1 MVMEVDKMKKRI
13 GYKAILC
20 IGIILCMTATLVMTS
35 ASNASAEVATKPAFE
50 VKINSVSPEFPKV
63 GEDITVSG
71 EIIPKPFEAEVP
83 AKEIVLVLDVSG
95 SMAEETD
102 MECTNK
108 RLDRY
113 CTSHHSSNPNH
124 KREGVNWQH
133 NWVDNYC
140 VEHNKVGKHN
150 TTKISELK
158 KAAKNFVDKM
168 KDVPNLKIGI
178 VAYSS
183 NASIKEVEDEIL
195 IDANKVNELKTVI
208 DNLKAD
214 GGTNTGEGLRKATY
228 LLSTSK
234 DKDANKTVVLM
245 SDGVPTFYSYYTYFS
260 NDRRYWDFYEK
271 INDWVPNVGGK
282 GYELDD
288 DAVEY
293 ANIIGERIKE
303 STNNVFSIGYGLG
316 KKNSEGNKTL
326 KQIHESMG
334 GKEGNFFASDNGA
347 IDSVFQNIATEILAS
362 YAISNIEMNMVLK
375 DDFSLNIGGNKV
387 DIDNVLYKTD
397 GKVKDGKVTYTAE
410 PVPFE
415 FVIKS
420 KVTGQHELFTGS
432 TVSFPWKDNE
442 IITAPVPSIS
452 VNIDKNELPNIKAN
466 LTSPSEV
473 DAYPGDE
480 IKVTYDIKPENFVF
494 KDSENDSTS
503 NKKEIVFLLDTSKNG
518 GANYID
524 DSKHLWSGLLNDYN
538 KKDSMAKFGLVT
550 YSDKAE
556 IESELT
562 DAKEIKNE
570 LKDVTSSSSTER
582 NIGNALEMADSIL
595 TNGNKWAT
603 KYIIVLAAGD
613 VSYDI
618 NKVNAVKNKGYN
630 IISLKLGTSGSD
642 DINNPKS
649 LKWIHNKLWGSEEDY
664 FNAVRENGGAVNIK
678 VKEIALRLL
687 VKRYKSYI
695 FDDVKLNFN
704 IGDEFDVVSGLK
716 SVGSGSSYNYE
727 LEIPE
732 VRYTYDVENKIYKA
746 SGSQVSFIIKPM
758 EHGELKF
765 KDSNTITYTNLI
777 GEMAKFN
784 IETPTI
790 IVRGQADILHG
801 IYNGYDSKTEK
812 YNIDTIERTLAKEAT
827 VTFGATFETYSSKA
841 NIGLKVPSN
850 AKIQDIPKVYKI
862 DEEGNLQLLGDMV
875 MNSTDSLYS
884 YTLGGNVVKDDNII
898 VLYAITLPK
907 DEGSYENIISV
918 DGVEAPA
925 KFNVGKEALPDLF

>member
-1 MVMEVDKMKKRI
+1 MEVDKMKKRI

-20 IGIILCMTATLVMTS
+20 IGLILCMTATLVMTS

-71 EIIPKPFEAEVP
+71 KIIPKDFEAEVP

-95 SMAEETD
+95 SMAD
-102 MECTNK
+102 NVYVNGK
-108 RLDRY
+108 
-113 CTSHHSSNPNH
+113 SS
-124 KREGVNWQH
+124 
-133 NWVDNYC
+133 
-140 VEHNKVGKHN
+140 
-150 TTKISELK
+150 TKIAELK

-183 NASIKEVEDEIL
+183 NASIKKVDKEIL

-214 GGTNTGEGLRKATY
+214 GGTNTGEGLRKAAY

-234 DKDANKTVVLM
+234 EKNANKTVVLM
-245 SDGVPTFYSYYTYFS
+245 SDGVPTFYSYYYSYYYKYFYKNIDDS
-260 NDRRYWDFYEK
+260 NPKFD
-271 INDWVPNVGGK
+271 GK
-282 GYELDD
+282 GNELDD

-316 KKNSEGNKTL
+316 NKNSEANKTL

-347 IDSVFQNIATEILAS
+347 IDNVFQNIATEILAS
-362 YAISNIEMNMVLK
+362 YAISNVKMDMNLK
-375 DDFSLNIGGNKV
+375 SGFSLKVGGNKV

-397 GKVKDGKVTYTAE
+397 GKVKDGKVTYTAD

-420 KVTGQHELFTGS
+420 GVTGHHELFAGS

-452 VNIDKNELPNIKAN
+452 VNIDKNELPNIKAK

-473 DAYPGDE
+473 EAYPGEE

-494 KDSENDSTS
+494 QDSENESTS
-503 NKKEIVFLLDTSKNG
+503 NEKEIVFLLDTSKNG
-518 GANYID
+518 GDNYLD
-524 DSKHLWSGLLNDYN
+524 DSKHLWSGLLNNYN

-550 YSDKAE
+550 YSNTAE

-562 DAKEIKNE
+562 DAKDIKNE
-570 LKDVTSSSSTER
+570 LKNVTSSSSTER

-603 KYIIVLAAGD
+603 KYIIILAAGD

-618 NKVNAVKNKGYN
+618 NKINAVKNKGYS

-642 DINNPKS
+642 DINNTKS
-649 LKWIHNKLWGSEEDY
+649 LKWIHNELWGIEDDY
-664 FNAVRENGGAVNIK
+664 FNAVRENGGALNNK
-678 VKEIALRLL
+678 VKEIALRLST
-687 VKRYKSYI
+687 KRYKSYV
-695 FDDVKLNFN
+695 FGDVKLNFN

-716 SVGSGSSYNYE
+716 SVESSSSYNYA

-732 VRYTYDVENKIYKA
+732 IRYTYDVVNKIYKA
-746 SGSQVSFIIKPM
+746 SGSQVSFIIKTM

-790 IVRGQADILHG
+790 IVRGQTDILHG

-812 YNIDTIERTLAKEAT
+812 YNIDTEERTLAKEAT

-850 AKIQDIPKVYKI
+850 AKIQDTPKVYKV

-898 VLYAITLPK
+898 VLYTITLPK
-907 DEGSYENIISV
+907 DEGAYENIISV

>member
-1 MVMEVDKMKKRI
+1 MEVDKMKKRI

-20 IGIILCMTATLVMTS
+20 IGLILCMTATLVMTS
-35 ASNASAEVATKPAFE
+35 ASNASAEVAIKPAFE

-71 EIIPKPFEAEVP
+71 KIIPKDFEAEVP

-95 SMAEETD
+95 SMAD
-102 MECTNK
+102 NVYVNGK
-108 RLDRY
+108 
-113 CTSHHSSNPNH
+113 SS
-124 KREGVNWQH
+124 
-133 NWVDNYC
+133 
-140 VEHNKVGKHN
+140 
-150 TTKISELK
+150 TKIAELK

-183 NASIKEVEDEIL
+183 NASIKKVDKEIL

-214 GGTNTGEGLRKATY
+214 GGTNTGEGLRKAAY

-234 DKDANKTVVLM
+234 EKNANKTVVLM
-245 SDGVPTFYSYYTYFS
+245 SDGVPTFYSYYYSYYYKYFYKNIDDS
-260 NDRRYWDFYEK
+260 NPKFD
-271 INDWVPNVGGK
+271 GK
-282 GYELDD
+282 GNELDD

-316 KKNSEGNKTL
+316 NRNSEANKTL

-362 YAISNIEMNMVLK
+362 YAISNVKMDMNLK
-375 DDFSLNIGGNKV
+375 SGFSLKVGGNKV

-397 GKVKDGKVTYTAE
+397 GKVKDGKVTYTAD

-420 KVTGQHELFTGS
+420 GVTGQHELFAGS

-452 VNIDKNELPNIKAN
+452 VNIDKNELPNIKAK

-473 DAYPGDE
+473 EAYPGEE

-494 KDSENDSTS
+494 QDSENESTS
-503 NKKEIVFLLDTSKNG
+503 NEKEIVFLLDTSKNG
-518 GANYID
+518 GANYLD

-550 YSDKAE
+550 YSNTAE

-562 DAKEIKNE
+562 DAKDIKNE
-570 LKDVTSSSSTER
+570 LENVTSSSSTER

-603 KYIIVLAAGD
+603 KYIIILAAGD

-618 NKVNAVKNKGYN
+618 NKINAVKNKGYS

-642 DINNPKS
+642 DINNTKS
-649 LKWIHNKLWGSEEDY
+649 LKWIHNELWGIEDDY
-664 FNAVRENGGAVNIK
+664 FNAVRENGGALNNK
-678 VKEIALRLL
+678 VKEIALRLST
-687 VKRYKSYI
+687 KRYKSYV
-695 FDDVKLNFN
+695 FGDVKLNFN

-716 SVGSGSSYNYE
+716 SVESSSSYNYA

-732 VRYTYDVENKIYKA
+732 IRYTYDVVNKIYKA
-746 SGSQVSFIIKPM
+746 SGSQVSFIIKTM
-758 EHGELKF
+758 EHGKLKF

-790 IVRGQADILHG
+790 IVRGQTDILHG

-850 AKIQDIPKVYKI
+850 AKIQDTPKVYKV

-898 VLYAITLPK
+898 VLYTITLPK
-907 DEGSYENIISV
+907 DEGAYENIISV

>member
-1 MVMEVDKMKKRI
+1 MEVDKMKKRI

-20 IGIILCMTATLVMTS
+20 IGLILCMTATLVMTS

-102 MECTNK
+102 VKCTNK

-124 KREGVNWQH
+124 KRERVNWQH
-133 NWVDNYC
+133 NWVDDYC

-150 TTKISELK
+150 TTRISELK

-195 IDANKVNELKTVI
+195 IDANKVNDLKEVI
-208 DNLKAD
+208 NNLKAD

-234 DKDANKTVVLM
+234 GKNANKTVVLM
-245 SDGVPTFYSYYTYFS
+245 SDGVPTFYSYYYS
-260 NDRRYWDFYEK
+260 YYYKYFYEEIDDSNPK
-271 INDWVPNVGGK
+271 FDGK
-282 GYELDD
+282 GNELDD

-316 KKNSEGNKTL
+316 NEKSEPNKTL
-326 KQIHESMG
+326 KKIHESMG
-334 GKEGNFFASDNGA
+334 GTESNFFASDNGA
-347 IDSVFQNIATEILAS
+347 IDSVFQNIATEILAT
-362 YAISNIEMNMVLK
+362 YAINNVKMDMNLK
-375 DDFSLNIGGNKV
+375 SGFSLKVGGNKV

-397 GKVKDGKVTYTAE
+397 GKVKDGKVTYIAD
-410 PVPFE
+410 PVTFK

-452 VNIDKNELPNIKAN
+452 VNIDKNELPNIKAK

-494 KDSENDSTS
+494 KDSENDSTLS
-503 NKKEIVFLLDTSKNG
+503 EKEIVFLLDTSKNG
-518 GANYID
+518 GDNYLK

-556 IESELT
+556 IELGLT
-562 DAKEIKNE
+562 DAKDIKNE
-570 LKDVTSSSSTER
+570 LKDVTPSFSTER
-582 NIGNALEMADSIL
+582 NIGNALEKADSIL
-595 TNGNKWAT
+595 TNGNKRAT
-603 KYIIVLAAGD
+603 KYIIILAAGD

-618 NKVNAVKNKGYN
+618 NKINAVKNKGYN

-642 DINNPKS
+642 DINNTKS
-649 LKWIHNKLWGSEEDY
+649 LKWLHNELWGSEDDY
-664 FNAVRENGGAVNIK
+664 FNAVRENGGAVNNK
-678 VKEIALRLL
+678 VKEIALRLST
-687 VKRYKSYI
+687 KRYKSYI

-765 KDSNTITYTNLI
+765 KESNTITYTNLI

-790 IVRGQADILHG
+790 IVRGQTDILHG

-841 NIGLKVPSN
+841 NIGLNVPSN

-884 YTLGGNVVKDDNII
+884 YTLGGNVVKDDSII
-898 VLYAITLPK
+898 VLYTITLPK

>member
-1 MVMEVDKMKKRI
+1 MEVDKMKKRI

-20 IGIILCMTATLVMTS
+20 IGLILCMTATLVMTS

-71 EIIPKPFEAEVP
+71 KIIPKDFEAEVP

-95 SMAEETD
+95 SMAD
-102 MECTNK
+102 NVYVNGK
-108 RLDRY
+108 
-113 CTSHHSSNPNH
+113 SS
-124 KREGVNWQH
+124 
-133 NWVDNYC
+133 
-140 VEHNKVGKHN
+140 
-150 TTKISELK
+150 TKIAELK

-183 NASIKEVEDEIL
+183 NASIKKVDKEIL

-214 GGTNTGEGLRKATY
+214 GGTNTGEGLRKAAY

-234 DKDANKTVVLM
+234 EKNANKTVVLM
-245 SDGVPTFYSYYTYFS
+245 SDGVPTFYSYYYSYYYKYFYKNIDDS
-260 NDRRYWDFYEK
+260 NPKFD
-271 INDWVPNVGGK
+271 GK
-282 GYELDD
+282 GNELDD

-316 KKNSEGNKTL
+316 NRNSEANKTL

-362 YAISNIEMNMVLK
+362 YAISNVKMDMNLK
-375 DDFSLNIGGNKV
+375 SGFSLKVGGNKV

-397 GKVKDGKVTYTAE
+397 GKVKDGKVTYTAD

-420 KVTGQHELFTGS
+420 GVTGQHELFAGS

-452 VNIDKNELPNIKAN
+452 VNIDKNELPNIKAK

-473 DAYPGDE
+473 EAYPGEE

-494 KDSENDSTS
+494 QDSENESTS
-503 NKKEIVFLLDTSKNG
+503 NEKEIVFLLDTSKNG
-518 GANYID
+518 GANYLD

-550 YSDKAE
+550 YSNTAE

-562 DAKEIKNE
+562 DAKDIKNE
-570 LKDVTSSSSTER
+570 LNNVTSSSSTER

-603 KYIIVLAAGD
+603 KYIIILAAGH

-618 NKVNAVKNKGYN
+618 NKINAVKNKGYS

-642 DINNPKS
+642 DINNTKS
-649 LKWIHNKLWGSEEDY
+649 LKWIHNELWGSEDDY
-664 FNAVRENGGAVNIK
+664 FNAIRENGGAVNNK
-678 VKEIALRLL
+678 VKEIALRLSA
-687 VKRYKSYI
+687 KRYKSYI
-695 FDDVKLNFN
+695 FNDVKLNFN

-716 SVGSGSSYNYE
+716 SVESSSSYNYE
-727 LEIPE
+727 LEIPD
-732 VRYTYDVENKIYKA
+732 VRYTYDVVNKIYKA

-758 EHGELKF
+758 EHGKLKF

-790 IVRGQADILHG
+790 IVRGQTDILHG
-801 IYNGYDSKTEK
+801 ICNGYDSKTDK

-841 NIGLKVPSN
+841 NIGLNVPSN
-850 AKIQDIPKVYKI
+850 AKIQDTPKVYKI

-884 YTLGGNVVKDDNII
+884 YTLGGNVGKDDSII
-898 VLYAITLPK
+898 VLYTITLPK
-907 DEGSYENIISV
+907 DEGAYKNRISV

>member
-1 MVMEVDKMKKRI
+1 MEVDKMKKRI

-20 IGIILCMTATLVMTS
+20 IGLILCMTATLVMTS

-71 EIIPKPFEAEVP
+71 KIIPKDFEAEVP

-95 SMAEETD
+95 SMAD
-102 MECTNK
+102 NVYVNGK
-108 RLDRY
+108 
-113 CTSHHSSNPNH
+113 SS
-124 KREGVNWQH
+124 
-133 NWVDNYC
+133 
-140 VEHNKVGKHN
+140 
-150 TTKISELK
+150 TKIAELK

-183 NASIKEVEDEIL
+183 NASIKKVDKEIL

-214 GGTNTGEGLRKATY
+214 GGTNTGEGLRKAAY

-234 DKDANKTVVLM
+234 EKNANKTVVLM
-245 SDGVPTFYSYYTYFS
+245 SDGVPTFYSYYYSYYYKYFYKNIDDS
-260 NDRRYWDFYEK
+260 NPKFD
-271 INDWVPNVGGK
+271 GK
-282 GYELDD
+282 GNEFDD

-316 KKNSEGNKTL
+316 NKNSEANKTL

-347 IDSVFQNIATEILAS
+347 IDNVFQNIATEILAS
-362 YAISNIEMNMVLK
+362 YAISNVKMDMNLK
-375 DDFSLNIGGNKV
+375 SGFSLKVGGNKV

-397 GKVKDGKVTYTAE
+397 GKVKDGKVTYTAD

-420 KVTGQHELFTGS
+420 GVTGQHELFAGS

-452 VNIDKNELPNIKAN
+452 VNIDKNELPNIKAK

-473 DAYPGDE
+473 EAYPGEE

-494 KDSENDSTS
+494 QDSENESTS
-503 NKKEIVFLLDTSKNG
+503 NEKEIVFLLDTSKNG
-518 GANYID
+518 GDNYLD

-550 YSDKAE
+550 YSNTAE

-562 DAKEIKNE
+562 DAKDIKNE
-570 LKDVTSSSSTER
+570 LKNVTSSSSTER

-603 KYIIVLAAGD
+603 KYIIILAAGD

-618 NKVNAVKNKGYN
+618 NKINAVKNKGYS

-642 DINNPKS
+642 EINNTKS
-649 LKWIHNKLWGSEEDY
+649 LKWIHNELWGIEDDY
-664 FNAVRENGGAVNIK
+664 FNAVRENGGALNNK
-678 VKEIALRLL
+678 VKEIALRLST
-687 VKRYKSYI
+687 KRYKSYV
-695 FDDVKLNFN
+695 FGDVKLNFN

-716 SVGSGSSYNYE
+716 SVESSSSYNYA

-732 VRYTYDVENKIYKA
+732 IRYTYDVVNKIYKA
-746 SGSQVSFIIKPM
+746 SGSQVSFIIKTM

-790 IVRGQADILHG
+790 IVRGQTDILHG

-812 YNIDTIERTLAKEAT
+812 YNIDTEERTLAKEAT

-850 AKIQDIPKVYKI
+850 AKIQDTPKVYKV
-862 DEEGNLQLLGDMV
+862 DEEGNLKLLGDMI

-884 YTLGGNVVKDDNII
+884 YTLGGNVGKDDSII
-898 VLYAITLPK
+898 VLYTITLPK
-907 DEGSYENIISV
+907 DEGAYENIISV

>member
-1 MVMEVDKMKKRI
+1 MEVDKMKKRI

-20 IGIILCMTATLVMTS
+20 IGLILCMTATLVMTS

-71 EIIPKPFEAEVP
+71 KIIPKDFEAEVP

-95 SMAEETD
+95 SMAD
-102 MECTNK
+102 NVYVNGK
-108 RLDRY
+108 
-113 CTSHHSSNPNH
+113 SS
-124 KREGVNWQH
+124 
-133 NWVDNYC
+133 
-140 VEHNKVGKHN
+140 
-150 TTKISELK
+150 TKIAELK

-183 NASIKEVEDEIL
+183 NASIKKVDKEIL

-214 GGTNTGEGLRKATY
+214 GGTNTGEGLRKAAY

-234 DKDANKTVVLM
+234 EKNANKTVVLM
-245 SDGVPTFYSYYTYFS
+245 SDGVPTFYSYYYSYYYKYFYKNIDDS
-260 NDRRYWDFYEK
+260 NPKFD
-271 INDWVPNVGGK
+271 GK
-282 GYELDD
+282 GNELDD

-316 KKNSEGNKTL
+316 NKNSEANKTL

-347 IDSVFQNIATEILAS
+347 IDNVFQNIATEILAS
-362 YAISNIEMNMVLK
+362 YAISNVKMDMNLK
-375 DDFSLNIGGNKV
+375 SGFSLKVGGNKV

-397 GKVKDGKVTYTAE
+397 GKVKDGKVTYTAD

-420 KVTGQHELFTGS
+420 GVTGQHELFAGS

-452 VNIDKNELPNIKAN
+452 VNIDKNELPNIKAK

-473 DAYPGDE
+473 EAYPGEE

-494 KDSENDSTS
+494 QDSENESTS
-503 NKKEIVFLLDTSKNG
+503 NEKEIVFLLDTSKNG
-518 GANYID
+518 GDNYLD

-550 YSDKAE
+550 YSNTAE

-562 DAKEIKNE
+562 DAKDIKNE
-570 LKDVTSSSSTER
+570 LKNVTSSSSTER

-603 KYIIVLAAGD
+603 KYIIILAAGD

-618 NKVNAVKNKGYN
+618 NKINAVKNKGYS

-642 DINNPKS
+642 DINNTKS
-649 LKWIHNKLWGSEEDY
+649 LKWIHNELWGIEDDY
-664 FNAVRENGGAVNIK
+664 FNAVRENGGALNNK
-678 VKEIALRLL
+678 VKEIALRLST
-687 VKRYKSYI
+687 KRYKSYV
-695 FDDVKLNFN
+695 FGDVKLNFN

-716 SVGSGSSYNYE
+716 SVESSSSYNYA

-732 VRYTYDVENKIYKA
+732 IRYTYDVVNKIYKA
-746 SGSQVSFIIKPM
+746 SGSQVSFIIKTM

-790 IVRGQADILHG
+790 IVRGQTDILHG

-812 YNIDTIERTLAKEAT
+812 YNIDTEERTLAKEAT

-850 AKIQDIPKVYKI
+850 AKIQDTPKVYKV

-884 YTLGGNVVKDDNII
+884 YTLGGNVGKDDSII
-898 VLYAITLPK
+898 VLYTITLPK
-907 DEGSYENIISV
+907 DEGAYENIISV

>member
-1 MVMEVDKMKKRI
+1 MEVDKMKKRI

-20 IGIILCMTATLVMTS
+20 IGLILCMTATLVMTS

-71 EIIPKPFEAEVP
+71 KIIPKDFEAEVP

-95 SMAEETD
+95 SMAD
-102 MECTNK
+102 NVYVNGK
-108 RLDRY
+108 
-113 CTSHHSSNPNH
+113 SS
-124 KREGVNWQH
+124 
-133 NWVDNYC
+133 
-140 VEHNKVGKHN
+140 
-150 TTKISELK
+150 TKIAELK

-183 NASIKEVEDEIL
+183 NASIKKVDKEIL

-214 GGTNTGEGLRKATY
+214 GGTNTGEGLRKAAY

-234 DKDANKTVVLM
+234 EKNANKTVVLM
-245 SDGVPTFYSYYTYFS
+245 SDGVPTFYSYYYSYYYKYFYKNIDDS
-260 NDRRYWDFYEK
+260 NPKFD
-271 INDWVPNVGGK
+271 GK
-282 GYELDD
+282 GNELDD

-293 ANIIGERIKE
+293 ENIIGARIKE

-316 KKNSEGNKTL
+316 NKNSEANKTL

-347 IDSVFQNIATEILAS
+347 IDNVFQNIATEILAS
-362 YAISNIEMNMVLK
+362 YAISNVKMDMNLK
-375 DDFSLNIGGNKV
+375 SGFSLKVGGNKV

-397 GKVKDGKVTYTAE
+397 GKVKDGKVTYTAD

-420 KVTGQHELFTGS
+420 GVTGQHELFAGS

-452 VNIDKNELPNIKAN
+452 VNIDKNELPNIKAK

-473 DAYPGDE
+473 EAYPGEE

-494 KDSENDSTS
+494 QDSENESTS
-503 NKKEIVFLLDTSKNG
+503 NEKEIVFLLDTSKNG
-518 GANYID
+518 GDNYLD

-550 YSDKAE
+550 YSNTAE

-562 DAKEIKNE
+562 DAKDIKNE
-570 LKDVTSSSSTER
+570 LKNVTSSSSTER

-595 TNGNKWAT
+595 ANGNKWAT
-603 KYIIVLAAGD
+603 KYIIILAAGD

-618 NKVNAVKNKGYN
+618 NKINAVKNKGYS

-642 DINNPKS
+642 DINNTKS
-649 LKWIHNKLWGSEEDY
+649 LKWIHNELWGIEDDY
-664 FNAVRENGGAVNIK
+664 FNAVRENGGALNNK
-678 VKEIALRLL
+678 VKEIALRLST
-687 VKRYKSYI
+687 KRYKSYV
-695 FDDVKLNFN
+695 FGDVKLNFN

-716 SVGSGSSYNYE
+716 SVESSSSYNYA

-732 VRYTYDVENKIYKA
+732 IRYTYDVVNKIYKA
-746 SGSQVSFIIKPM
+746 SGSQVSFIIKTM

-790 IVRGQADILHG
+790 IVRGQTDILHG

-812 YNIDTIERTLAKEAT
+812 YNIDTEERTLAKEAT

-850 AKIQDIPKVYKI
+850 AKIQDTPKVYKV
-862 DEEGNLQLLGDMV
+862 DEEGNLKLLGDMV

-884 YTLGGNVVKDDNII
+884 YTLGGNVGKDDSII
-898 VLYAITLPK
+898 VLYTITLPK
-907 DEGSYENIISV
+907 DEGAYENIISV

>member
-1 MVMEVDKMKKRI
+1 MEVDKMKKRI

-20 IGIILCMTATLVMTS
+20 IGLILCMTATLVMTS

-71 EIIPKPFEAEVP
+71 KIIPKDFEAEVP

-95 SMAEETD
+95 SMAD
-102 MECTNK
+102 NVYVNGK
-108 RLDRY
+108 
-113 CTSHHSSNPNH
+113 SS
-124 KREGVNWQH
+124 
-133 NWVDNYC
+133 
-140 VEHNKVGKHN
+140 
-150 TTKISELK
+150 TKIAELK

-183 NASIKEVEDEIL
+183 NASIKEVDDEIL
-195 IDANKVNELKTVI
+195 IDASKVNDLEEVI
-208 DNLKAD
+208 DNLRAY

-234 DKDANKTVVLM
+234 EKNANKTVVLM
-245 SDGVPTFYSYYTYFS
+245 SDGVPTFYSYYYSYYYKYFYKNIDDS
-260 NDRRYWDFYEK
+260 NPKFD
-271 INDWVPNVGGK
+271 GK
-282 GYELDD
+282 GNELDD
-288 DAVEY
+288 DAVKY

-316 KKNSEGNKTL
+316 NEKSEPNKTL
-326 KQIHESMG
+326 KKIHESMG
-334 GKEGNFFASDNGA
+334 GTESNFFASDNGA
-347 IDSVFQNIATEILAS
+347 IDSVFQNIATEILAT
-362 YAISNIEMNMVLK
+362 YAINNVKMDINLK
-375 DDFSLNIGGNKV
+375 SGFSLKVGGNKV

-397 GKVKDGKVTYTAE
+397 GKVKDGKVTYTAD

-420 KVTGQHELFTGS
+420 GVTGQHELFAGS

-452 VNIDKNELPNIKAN
+452 VNIDKNELPNIKAK

-473 DAYPGDE
+473 EAYPGDE

-494 KDSENDSTS
+494 KDSENDSTLS
-503 NKKEIVFLLDTSKNG
+503 EKEIVFLLDTSKNG
-518 GANYID
+518 EANYLD

-550 YSDKAE
+550 YSNTAD
-556 IESELT
+556 IELGLT
-562 DAKEIKNE
+562 DAKDIKNE
-570 LKDVTSSSSTER
+570 LKNVTSSTSSER
-582 NIGNALEMADSIL
+582 NIGNALDMADSIL
-595 TNGNKWAT
+595 VNGNKWAT
-603 KYIIVLAAGD
+603 KYIIILAGGD

-618 NKVNAVKNKGYN
+618 NKINAVKNKGYN
-630 IISLKLGTSGSD
+630 IVSLKLGTSGSD
-642 DINNPKS
+642 DINNTKS
-649 LKWIHNKLWGSEEDY
+649 LKWLHNELWGSEEDY
-664 FNAVRENGGAVNIK
+664 FNAVRENGGALNNK
-678 VKEIALRLL
+678 VKEIALRLSA
-687 VKRYKSYI
+687 KRYKSYV

-704 IGDEFDVVSGLK
+704 IDDEFDVVSGLK
-716 SVGSGSSYNYE
+716 SVESSSSYNYE

-732 VRYTYDVENKIYKA
+732 IRYTYDVVNKIYKA

-790 IVRGQADILHG
+790 IVRGQTDILHG

-841 NIGLKVPSN
+841 NIGLNVPSN
-850 AKIQDIPKVYKI
+850 AKIQDTPKVYKV
-862 DEEGNLQLLGDMV
+862 DEEGNLKLLGDMV

-898 VLYAITLPK
+898 VLYTITLPK
-907 DEGSYENIISV
+907 DEGVYENIISV

>member
-1 MVMEVDKMKKRI
+1 MEVDKMKKRI

-20 IGIILCMTATLVMTS
+20 IGLILCMTATLVMTS

-71 EIIPKPFEAEVP
+71 KIIPKDFEAEVP

-95 SMAEETD
+95 SMAD
-102 MECTNK
+102 NVYVNGK
-108 RLDRY
+108 
-113 CTSHHSSNPNH
+113 SS
-124 KREGVNWQH
+124 
-133 NWVDNYC
+133 
-140 VEHNKVGKHN
+140 
-150 TTKISELK
+150 TKIAELK

-183 NASIKEVEDEIL
+183 NASIKKVDKEIL

-214 GGTNTGEGLRKATY
+214 GGTNTGEGLRKAAY

-234 DKDANKTVVLM
+234 EKNANKTVVLM
-245 SDGVPTFYSYYTYFS
+245 SDGVPTFYSYYYSYYYKYFYKNIDDS
-260 NDRRYWDFYEK
+260 NPKFD
-271 INDWVPNVGGK
+271 GK
-282 GYELDD
+282 GNELDD

-316 KKNSEGNKTL
+316 NKNSEANKTL

-347 IDSVFQNIATEILAS
+347 IDNVFQNIATEILAS
-362 YAISNIEMNMVLK
+362 YAISNVKMDMNLK
-375 DDFSLNIGGNKV
+375 SGFSLKVGGNKV

-397 GKVKDGKVTYTAE
+397 GKVKDGKVTYTAD

-420 KVTGQHELFTGS
+420 GVTGQHELFAGS

-452 VNIDKNELPNIKAN
+452 VNIDKNELPNIKAK

-473 DAYPGDE
+473 EAYPGEE

-494 KDSENDSTS
+494 QDSENESTS
-503 NKKEIVFLLDTSKNG
+503 NEKEIVFLLDTSKNG
-518 GANYID
+518 GDNYLD

-550 YSDKAE
+550 YSNTAE

-562 DAKEIKNE
+562 DAKDIKNE
-570 LKDVTSSSSTER
+570 LKNVTSSSSTER

-603 KYIIVLAAGD
+603 KYIIILAAGD

-618 NKVNAVKNKGYN
+618 NKINAVKNKGYS

-642 DINNPKS
+642 DINNTKS
-649 LKWIHNKLWGSEEDY
+649 LKWIHNELWGIEDDY
-664 FNAVRENGGAVNIK
+664 FNAVRENGGALNNK
-678 VKEIALRLL
+678 VKEIALRLST
-687 VKRYKSYI
+687 KRYKSYV
-695 FDDVKLNFN
+695 FGDVKLNFN

-716 SVGSGSSYNYE
+716 SVESSSSYNYA

-732 VRYTYDVENKIYKA
+732 IRYTYDVVNKIYKA
-746 SGSQVSFIIKPM
+746 SGSQVSFIIKTM

-790 IVRGQADILHG
+790 IVRGQTDILHG

-812 YNIDTIERTLAKEAT
+812 YNIDTEERTLAKEAT

-850 AKIQDIPKVYKI
+850 AKIQDTPKVYKV
-862 DEEGNLQLLGDMV
+862 DEEGNLKLLGDMV

-884 YTLGGNVVKDDNII
+884 YTLGGNVGKDDSIT
-898 VLYAITLPK
+898 VLYTITLPK
-907 DEGSYENIISV
+907 DEGAYENIISV

>member
-1 MVMEVDKMKKRI
+1 MEVDKMKKKI

-20 IGIILCMTATLVMTS
+20 VGLILCMTATLVMTS
-35 ASNASAEVATKPAFE
+35 ASNASAEGATKPAFD

-63 GEDITVSG
+63 GEDITISG

-95 SMAEETD
+95 SMAD
-102 MECTNK
+102 NVYVNGK
-108 RLDRY
+108 
-113 CTSHHSSNPNH
+113 SS
-124 KREGVNWQH
+124 
-133 NWVDNYC
+133 
-140 VEHNKVGKHN
+140 
-150 TTKISELK
+150 TKIAELK

-183 NASIKEVEDEIL
+183 NASIKEVDDEIL

-208 DNLKAD
+208 GNLSAY
-214 GGTNTGEGLRKATY
+214 GGTNTGEGLRKAAH

-245 SDGVPTFYSYYTYFS
+245 SDGVPTFYSYYYSYYYKYFYKNIDDS
-260 NDRRYWDFYEK
+260 NPKFD
-271 INDWVPNVGGK
+271 GK
-282 GYELDD
+282 GNELDD
-288 DAVEY
+288 YAVEY

-316 KKNSEGNKTL
+316 NDKSKDNQTL
-326 KQIHESMG
+326 KKIHESMG

-347 IDSVFQNIATEILAS
+347 IDSVFQNIATEILAT
-362 YAISNIEMNMVLK
+362 YAINNVKMDMNLK
-375 DDFSLNIGGNKV
+375 SGFTLKVGGNKV

-397 GKVKDGKVTYTAE
+397 GKVKDGKVTYTAD

-420 KVTGQHELFTGS
+420 GVTGQHELFAGS

-452 VNIDKNELPNIKAN
+452 VNIDKNELPNIKAK

-473 DAYPGDE
+473 EAYPEEE

-494 KDSENDSTS
+494 QDSENESTS
-503 NKKEIVFLLDTSKNG
+503 NEKEIIFLIDTSKNG
-518 GANYID
+518 GANYLD

-550 YSDKAE
+550 YSNTSE

-562 DAKEIKNE
+562 DAKDIKNE
-570 LKDVTSSSSTER
+570 LKNVTSSSSTER
-582 NIGNALEMADSIL
+582 DIGNALEMADSIL
-595 TNGNKWAT
+595 INGNKWAT
-603 KYIIVLAAGD
+603 KYIIILAAGD

-618 NKVNAVKNKGYN
+618 NKINAVKNKGYN

-649 LKWIHNKLWGSEEDY
+649 LKWLHNELWGSEDDY
-664 FNAVRENGGAVNIK
+664 FNAVRENGGALNNK
-678 VKEIALRLL
+678 VKEIALRLSA
-687 VKRYKSYI
+687 KRYKSYV

-716 SVGSGSSYNYE
+716 SVESSSSYNYE

-732 VRYTYDVENKIYKA
+732 IRYTYDVVNKIYKA

-765 KDSNTITYTNLI
+765 KDNNTITYTNLI

-790 IVRGQADILHG
+790 IVRGQTDILHG

-812 YNIDTIERTLAKEAT
+812 YNIDTMERTLAKEAT

-841 NIGLKVPSN
+841 NIRLNVPSN
-850 AKIQDIPKVYKI
+850 AKIQDTPKVYKV

-875 MNSTDSLYS
+875 MNSTDSLFS
-884 YTLGGNVVKDDNII
+884 YNLGGNVVKDDNII
-898 VLYAITLPK
+898 VLYTITLPK
-907 DEGSYENIISV
+907 DEGAYENIISV

-925 KFNVGKEALPDLF
+925 KFNVEKEALPDLF

>member
-1 MVMEVDKMKKRI
+1 MKKRI

-20 IGIILCMTATLVMTS
+20 IGLILCMTATLVMTS

-71 EIIPKPFEAEVP
+71 KIIPKDFEAEVP

-95 SMAEETD
+95 SMAD
-102 MECTNK
+102 NVYVNGK
-108 RLDRY
+108 
-113 CTSHHSSNPNH
+113 SS
-124 KREGVNWQH
+124 
-133 NWVDNYC
+133 
-140 VEHNKVGKHN
+140 
-150 TTKISELK
+150 TKIAELK

-183 NASIKEVEDEIL
+183 NASIKKVDKEIL

-214 GGTNTGEGLRKATY
+214 GGTNTGEGLRKAAY

-234 DKDANKTVVLM
+234 EKNANKTVVLM
-245 SDGVPTFYSYYTYFS
+245 SDGVPTFYSYYYSYYYKYFYKNIDDS
-260 NDRRYWDFYEK
+260 NPKFD
-271 INDWVPNVGGK
+271 GK
-282 GYELDD
+282 GNELDD

-316 KKNSEGNKTL
+316 NRNSEANKTL

-362 YAISNIEMNMVLK
+362 YAISNVKMDMNLK
-375 DDFSLNIGGNKV
+375 SGFSLKVGGNKV

-397 GKVKDGKVTYTAE
+397 GKVKDGKVTYTAD

-420 KVTGQHELFTGS
+420 GVTGQHELFAGS

-452 VNIDKNELPNIKAN
+452 VNIDKNELPNIKAK

-473 DAYPGDE
+473 EAYPGEE

-494 KDSENDSTS
+494 QDSENESTS
-503 NKKEIVFLLDTSKNG
+503 NEKEIVFLLDTSKNG
-518 GANYID
+518 GANYLD

-550 YSDKAE
+550 YSNTAE

-562 DAKEIKNE
+562 DAKDIKNE
-570 LKDVTSSSSTER
+570 LENVTSSSSTER

-603 KYIIVLAAGD
+603 KYIIILAAGD

-618 NKVNAVKNKGYN
+618 NKINAVKNKGYS

-642 DINNPKS
+642 DINNTKS
-649 LKWIHNKLWGSEEDY
+649 LKWIHNELWGIEDDY
-664 FNAVRENGGAVNIK
+664 FNAVRENGGALNNK
-678 VKEIALRLL
+678 VKEIALRLST
-687 VKRYKSYI
+687 KRYKSYV
-695 FDDVKLNFN
+695 FGDVKLNFN

-716 SVGSGSSYNYE
+716 SVESSSSYNYA

-732 VRYTYDVENKIYKA
+732 IRYTYDVVNKIYKA
-746 SGSQVSFIIKPM
+746 SGSQVSFIIKTM
-758 EHGELKF
+758 EHGKLKF

-790 IVRGQADILHG
+790 IVRGQTDILHG

-812 YNIDTIERTLAKEAT
+812 YNIDTVERTLAKEAT

-850 AKIQDIPKVYKI
+850 AKIQDTPKVYKV

-898 VLYAITLPK
+898 VLYTITLPK
-907 DEGSYENIISV
+907 DEGAYENIISV

>member
-1 MVMEVDKMKKRI
+1 MKKRI

-20 IGIILCMTATLVMTS
+20 IGLILCMTATLVMTS
-35 ASNASAEVATKPAFE
+35 ASNASAEVAIKPAFE

-71 EIIPKPFEAEVP
+71 KIIPKDFEAEVP

-95 SMAEETD
+95 SMAD
-102 MECTNK
+102 NVYVNGK
-108 RLDRY
+108 
-113 CTSHHSSNPNH
+113 SS
-124 KREGVNWQH
+124 
-133 NWVDNYC
+133 
-140 VEHNKVGKHN
+140 
-150 TTKISELK
+150 TKIAELK

-183 NASIKEVEDEIL
+183 NASIKKVDKEIL

-214 GGTNTGEGLRKATY
+214 GGTNTGEGLRKAAY

-234 DKDANKTVVLM
+234 EKNANKTVVLM
-245 SDGVPTFYSYYTYFS
+245 SDGVPTFYSYYYSYYYKYFYKNIDDS
-260 NDRRYWDFYEK
+260 NPKFD
-271 INDWVPNVGGK
+271 GK
-282 GYELDD
+282 GNELDD

-316 KKNSEGNKTL
+316 NRNSEANKTL

-362 YAISNIEMNMVLK
+362 YAISNVKMDMNLK
-375 DDFSLNIGGNKV
+375 SGFSLKVGGNKV

-397 GKVKDGKVTYTAE
+397 GKVKDGKVTYTAD

-420 KVTGQHELFTGS
+420 GVTGQHELFAGS

-452 VNIDKNELPNIKAN
+452 VNIDKNELPNIKAK

-473 DAYPGDE
+473 EAYPGEE

-494 KDSENDSTS
+494 QDSENESTS
-503 NKKEIVFLLDTSKNG
+503 NEKEIVFLLDTSKNG
-518 GANYID
+518 GANYLD

-550 YSDKAE
+550 YSNTAE

-562 DAKEIKNE
+562 DAKDIKNE
-570 LKDVTSSSSTER
+570 LENVTSSSSTER

-603 KYIIVLAAGD
+603 KYIIILAAGD

-618 NKVNAVKNKGYN
+618 NKINAVKNKGYS

-642 DINNPKS
+642 DINNTKS
-649 LKWIHNKLWGSEEDY
+649 LKWIHNELWGIEDDY
-664 FNAVRENGGAVNIK
+664 FNAVRENGGALNNK
-678 VKEIALRLL
+678 VKEIALRLST
-687 VKRYKSYI
+687 KRYKSYV
-695 FDDVKLNFN
+695 FGDVKLNFN

-716 SVGSGSSYNYE
+716 SVESSSSYNYA

-732 VRYTYDVENKIYKA
+732 IRYTYDVVNKIYKA
-746 SGSQVSFIIKPM
+746 SGSQVSFIIKTM
-758 EHGELKF
+758 EHGKLKF

-790 IVRGQADILHG
+790 IVRGQTDILHG

-850 AKIQDIPKVYKI
+850 AKIQDTPKVYKV

-898 VLYAITLPK
+898 VLYTITLPK
-907 DEGSYENIISV
+907 DEGAYENIISV

>member
-20 IGIILCMTATLVMTS
+20 IGLILCMTATLVMTS

-71 EIIPKPFEAEVP
+71 KIIPKDFEAEVP

-95 SMAEETD
+95 SMAD
-102 MECTNK
+102 NVYVNGK
-108 RLDRY
+108 
-113 CTSHHSSNPNH
+113 SS
-124 KREGVNWQH
+124 
-133 NWVDNYC
+133 
-140 VEHNKVGKHN
+140 
-150 TTKISELK
+150 TKIAELK

-183 NASIKEVEDEIL
+183 NASIKKVDKEIL

-214 GGTNTGEGLRKATY
+214 GGTNTGEGLRKAAY

-234 DKDANKTVVLM
+234 EKNANKTVVLM
-245 SDGVPTFYSYYTYFS
+245 SDGVPTFYSYYYSYYYKYFYKYIDDS
-260 NDRRYWDFYEK
+260 NPKFD
-271 INDWVPNVGGK
+271 GK
-282 GYELDD
+282 GNELDD

-316 KKNSEGNKTL
+316 NEKSEPNKTL
-326 KQIHESMG
+326 KKIHESMG
-334 GKEGNFFASDNGA
+334 GTESNFFASDNGA
-347 IDSVFQNIATEILAS
+347 IDSVFQNIATEILAT
-362 YAISNIEMNMVLK
+362 YAINNVKMDMNLK
-375 DDFSLNIGGNKV
+375 SGFSLKVGGNKV

-397 GKVKDGKVTYTAE
+397 GKVKDGKVTYTAD

-420 KVTGQHELFTGS
+420 GVTGQHELFAGS

-452 VNIDKNELPNIKAN
+452 VNIDKNELPNIKAK
-466 LTSPSEV
+466 LTSQSEV
-473 DAYPGDE
+473 EAYPGEE

-494 KDSENDSTS
+494 QDSENESTS
-503 NKKEIVFLLDTSKNG
+503 NEKEIIFLLDTSKNR
-518 GANYID
+518 GANYLD

-550 YSDKAE
+550 YSNTAE

-562 DAKEIKNE
+562 DAKDIKNE
-570 LKDVTSSSSTER
+570 LKNVTSSSSTER

-603 KYIIVLAAGD
+603 KYIIILAAGD

-618 NKVNAVKNKGYN
+618 NKINAVKNKGYS

-642 DINNPKS
+642 DINNTKS
-649 LKWIHNKLWGSEEDY
+649 LKWIHNELWGIEDDY
-664 FNAVRENGGAVNIK
+664 FNAVRENGGALNNK
-678 VKEIALRLL
+678 VKEIALRLST
-687 VKRYKSYI
+687 YKSYV

-716 SVGSGSSYNYE
+716 SVESSSSYNYA

-732 VRYTYDVENKIYKA
+732 IRYTYDVVNKIYKA

-790 IVRGQADILHG
+790 IVRGQTDILHG

-812 YNIDTIERTLAKEAT
+812 YNIDTVERTLAKEAT

-850 AKIQDIPKVYKI
+850 AKIQDTPKVYKV

-898 VLYAITLPK
+898 VLYTITLPK
-907 DEGSYENIISV
+907 DEGAYENIISV

>member
-1 MVMEVDKMKKRI
+1 MKKRI

-20 IGIILCMTATLVMTS
+20 IGLILCMTATLVMTS

-71 EIIPKPFEAEVP
+71 KIIPKDFEAEVP

-95 SMAEETD
+95 SMAD
-102 MECTNK
+102 NVYVNGK
-108 RLDRY
+108 
-113 CTSHHSSNPNH
+113 SS
-124 KREGVNWQH
+124 
-133 NWVDNYC
+133 
-140 VEHNKVGKHN
+140 
-150 TTKISELK
+150 TKIAELK

-183 NASIKEVEDEIL
+183 NASIKKVDKEIL

-214 GGTNTGEGLRKATY
+214 GGTNTGEGLRKAAY

-234 DKDANKTVVLM
+234 EKNANKTVVLM
-245 SDGVPTFYSYYTYFS
+245 SDGVPTFYSYYYSYYYKYFYKNIDDS
-260 NDRRYWDFYEK
+260 NPKFD
-271 INDWVPNVGGK
+271 GK
-282 GYELDD
+282 GNELDD

-316 KKNSEGNKTL
+316 NKNSEANKTL

-347 IDSVFQNIATEILAS
+347 IDNVFQNIATEILAS
-362 YAISNIEMNMVLK
+362 YAISNVKMDMNLK
-375 DDFSLNIGGNKV
+375 SGFSLKVGGNKV

-397 GKVKDGKVTYTAE
+397 GKVKDGKVTYTAD

-420 KVTGQHELFTGS
+420 GVTGQHELFAGS

-452 VNIDKNELPNIKAN
+452 VNIDKNELPNIKAK

-473 DAYPGDE
+473 EAYPGEE

-494 KDSENDSTS
+494 QDSENESTS
-503 NKKEIVFLLDTSKNG
+503 NEKEIVFLLDTSKNG
-518 GANYID
+518 GDNYLD

-550 YSDKAE
+550 YSNTAE

-562 DAKEIKNE
+562 DAKDIKNE
-570 LKDVTSSSSTER
+570 LKNVTSSSSTER

-603 KYIIVLAAGD
+603 KYIIILAAGD

-618 NKVNAVKNKGYN
+618 NKINAVKNKGYS

-642 DINNPKS
+642 DINNTKS
-649 LKWIHNKLWGSEEDY
+649 LKWIHNELWGIEDDY
-664 FNAVRENGGAVNIK
+664 FNAVRENGGALNNK
-678 VKEIALRLL
+678 VKEIALRLST
-687 VKRYKSYI
+687 KRYKSYV
-695 FDDVKLNFN
+695 FGDVKLNFN

-716 SVGSGSSYNYE
+716 SVESSSSYNYA

-732 VRYTYDVENKIYKA
+732 IRYTYDVVNKIYKA
-746 SGSQVSFIIKPM
+746 SGSQVSFIIKTM

-790 IVRGQADILHG
+790 IVRGQTDILHG

-812 YNIDTIERTLAKEAT
+812 YNIDTEERTLAKEAT

-850 AKIQDIPKVYKI
+850 AKIQDTPKVYKV

-898 VLYAITLPK
+898 VLYTITLPK
-907 DEGSYENIISV
+907 DEGAYENIISV

>member
-1 MVMEVDKMKKRI
+1 MKKRI

-20 IGIILCMTATLVMTS
+20 IGLILCMTATLVMTS

-71 EIIPKPFEAEVP
+71 KIIPKDFEAEVP

-95 SMAEETD
+95 SMAD
-102 MECTNK
+102 NVYVNGK
-108 RLDRY
+108 
-113 CTSHHSSNPNH
+113 SS
-124 KREGVNWQH
+124 
-133 NWVDNYC
+133 
-140 VEHNKVGKHN
+140 
-150 TTKISELK
+150 TKIAELK

-183 NASIKEVEDEIL
+183 NASIKKVDKEIL

-214 GGTNTGEGLRKATY
+214 GGTNTGEGLRKAAY

-234 DKDANKTVVLM
+234 EKNANKTVVLM
-245 SDGVPTFYSYYTYFS
+245 SDGVPTFYSYYYSYYYKYFYKNIDDS
-260 NDRRYWDFYEK
+260 NPKFD
-271 INDWVPNVGGK
+271 GK
-282 GYELDD
+282 GNELDD

-316 KKNSEGNKTL
+316 NKNSEANKTL

-347 IDSVFQNIATEILAS
+347 IDNVFQNIATEILAS
-362 YAISNIEMNMVLK
+362 YAISNVKMDMNLK
-375 DDFSLNIGGNKV
+375 SGFSLKVGGNKV

-397 GKVKDGKVTYTAE
+397 GKVKDGKVTYTAD

-420 KVTGQHELFTGS
+420 GVTGHHELFAGS

-452 VNIDKNELPNIKAN
+452 VNIDKNELPNIKAK

-473 DAYPGDE
+473 EAYPGEE

-494 KDSENDSTS
+494 QDSENESTS
-503 NKKEIVFLLDTSKNG
+503 NEKEIVFLLDTSKNG
-518 GANYID
+518 GDNYLD

-550 YSDKAE
+550 YSNTAE

-562 DAKEIKNE
+562 DAKDIKNE
-570 LKDVTSSSSTER
+570 LKNVTSSSSTER

-603 KYIIVLAAGD
+603 KYIIILAAGD

-618 NKVNAVKNKGYN
+618 NKINAVKNKGYS

-642 DINNPKS
+642 DINNTKS
-649 LKWIHNKLWGSEEDY
+649 LKWIHNELWGIEDDY
-664 FNAVRENGGAVNIK
+664 FNAVRENGGALNNK
-678 VKEIALRLL
+678 VKEIALRLST
-687 VKRYKSYI
+687 KRYKSYV
-695 FDDVKLNFN
+695 FGDVKLNFN

-716 SVGSGSSYNYE
+716 SVESSSSYNYA

-732 VRYTYDVENKIYKA
+732 IRYTYDVVNKIYKA
-746 SGSQVSFIIKPM
+746 SGSQVSFIIKTM

-790 IVRGQADILHG
+790 IVRGQTDILHG

-812 YNIDTIERTLAKEAT
+812 YNIDTEERTLAKEAT

-850 AKIQDIPKVYKI
+850 AKIQDTPKVYKV

-898 VLYAITLPK
+898 VLYTITLPK
-907 DEGSYENIISV
+907 DEGAYENIISV

>member
-1 MVMEVDKMKKRI
+1 MKKRI

-20 IGIILCMTATLVMTS
+20 IGLILCMTATLVMTS

-71 EIIPKPFEAEVP
+71 KIIPKDFEAEVP

-95 SMAEETD
+95 SMAD
-102 MECTNK
+102 NVYVNGK
-108 RLDRY
+108 
-113 CTSHHSSNPNH
+113 SS
-124 KREGVNWQH
+124 
-133 NWVDNYC
+133 
-140 VEHNKVGKHN
+140 
-150 TTKISELK
+150 TKIAELK

-183 NASIKEVEDEIL
+183 NASIKEVDDEIL
-195 IDANKVNELKTVI
+195 IDASKVNDLEEVI
-208 DNLKAD
+208 DNLRAY

-234 DKDANKTVVLM
+234 EKNANKTVVLM
-245 SDGVPTFYSYYTYFS
+245 SDGVPTFYSYYYSYYYKYFYKNIDDS
-260 NDRRYWDFYEK
+260 NPKFD
-271 INDWVPNVGGK
+271 GK
-282 GYELDD
+282 GNELDD
-288 DAVEY
+288 DAVKY

-316 KKNSEGNKTL
+316 NEKSEPNKTL
-326 KQIHESMG
+326 KKIHESMG
-334 GKEGNFFASDNGA
+334 GTESNFFASDNGA
-347 IDSVFQNIATEILAS
+347 IDSVFQNIATEILAT
-362 YAISNIEMNMVLK
+362 YAINNVKMDINLK
-375 DDFSLNIGGNKV
+375 SGFSLKVGGNKV

-397 GKVKDGKVTYTAE
+397 GKVKDGKVTYTAD

-420 KVTGQHELFTGS
+420 GVTGQHELFAGS

-452 VNIDKNELPNIKAN
+452 VNIDKNELPNIKAK

-473 DAYPGDE
+473 EAYPGDE

-494 KDSENDSTS
+494 KDSENDSTLS
-503 NKKEIVFLLDTSKNG
+503 EKEIVFLLDTSKNG
-518 GANYID
+518 EANYLD

-550 YSDKAE
+550 YSNTAD
-556 IESELT
+556 IELGLT
-562 DAKEIKNE
+562 DAKDIKNE
-570 LKDVTSSSSTER
+570 LKNVTSSTSSER
-582 NIGNALEMADSIL
+582 NIGNALDMADSIL
-595 TNGNKWAT
+595 VNGNKWAT
-603 KYIIVLAAGD
+603 KYIIILAGGD

-618 NKVNAVKNKGYN
+618 NKINAVKNKGYN
-630 IISLKLGTSGSD
+630 IVSLKLGTSGSD
-642 DINNPKS
+642 DINNTKS
-649 LKWIHNKLWGSEEDY
+649 LKWLHNELWGSEEDY
-664 FNAVRENGGAVNIK
+664 FNAVRENGGALNNK
-678 VKEIALRLL
+678 VKEIALRLSA
-687 VKRYKSYI
+687 KRYKSYV

-704 IGDEFDVVSGLK
+704 IDDEFDVVSGLK
-716 SVGSGSSYNYE
+716 SVESSSSYNYE

-732 VRYTYDVENKIYKA
+732 IRYTYDVVNKIYKA

-790 IVRGQADILHG
+790 IVRGQTDILHG

-841 NIGLKVPSN
+841 NIGLNVPSN
-850 AKIQDIPKVYKI
+850 AKIQDTPKVYKV
-862 DEEGNLQLLGDMV
+862 DEEGNLKLLGDMV

-898 VLYAITLPK
+898 VLYTITLPK
-907 DEGSYENIISV
+907 DEGVYENIISV

>member
-1 MVMEVDKMKKRI
+1 MKKRI
-13 GYKAILC
+13 SYKAILC
-20 IGIILCMTATLVMTS
+20 IGLILCMTATLVMTS

-71 EIIPKPFEAEVP
+71 KIIPKDFEAEVP

-95 SMAEETD
+95 SMAD
-102 MECTNK
+102 NVYVNGK
-108 RLDRY
+108 
-113 CTSHHSSNPNH
+113 SS
-124 KREGVNWQH
+124 
-133 NWVDNYC
+133 
-140 VEHNKVGKHN
+140 
-150 TTKISELK
+150 TKIAELK

-183 NASIKEVEDEIL
+183 NASIKKVDKQIL

-214 GGTNTGEGLRKATY
+214 GGTNTGEGLRKAAY

-234 DKDANKTVVLM
+234 EKNANKTVVLM
-245 SDGVPTFYSYYTYFS
+245 SDGVPTFYSYYYSYYYKYFYKNIDDS
-260 NDRRYWDFYEK
+260 NPKFD
-271 INDWVPNVGGK
+271 GK
-282 GYELDD
+282 GNELDD

-316 KKNSEGNKTL
+316 NKNSEANKTL

-347 IDSVFQNIATEILAS
+347 IDNVFQNIATEILAS
-362 YAISNIEMNMVLK
+362 YAISNVKMDMNLK
-375 DDFSLNIGGNKV
+375 SGFSLKVGGNKV

-397 GKVKDGKVTYTAE
+397 GKVKDGKVTYTAD

-420 KVTGQHELFTGS
+420 GVTGQHELFAGS

-452 VNIDKNELPNIKAN
+452 VNIDKNELPNIKAK

-473 DAYPGDE
+473 EAYPGEE

-494 KDSENDSTS
+494 QDSENESTS

-518 GANYID
+518 GANYLD

-562 DAKEIKNE
+562 DAKDIKNE
-570 LKDVTSSSSTER
+570 LKNVTSSSSTER

-603 KYIIVLAAGD
+603 KYIIILAAGD

-618 NKVNAVKNKGYN
+618 NKINAVKNKGYS

-642 DINNPKS
+642 DINNTKS
-649 LKWIHNKLWGSEEDY
+649 LKWIHNELWGIEDDY
-664 FNAVRENGGAVNIK
+664 FNAVRENGGALNNK
-678 VKEIALRLL
+678 VKEIALRLST
-687 VKRYKSYI
+687 KRYKSYV

-716 SVGSGSSYNYE
+716 SVESSSSYNYA

-732 VRYTYDVENKIYKA
+732 IRYTYDVVNKIYKA
-746 SGSQVSFIIKPM
+746 SGSQVSFIIKTM

-790 IVRGQADILHG
+790 IVRGQTDILHG

-812 YNIDTIERTLAKEAT
+812 YNIDTVERTLAKEAT

-850 AKIQDIPKVYKI
+850 AKIQDTPKVYKV

-898 VLYAITLPK
+898 VLYTITLPK
-907 DEGSYENIISV
+907 DEGAYENIISV

>member
-1 MVMEVDKMKKRI
+1 MKKKI

-20 IGIILCMTATLVMTS
+20 VGLILCMTATLVMTS
-35 ASNASAEVATKPAFE
+35 ASNASAEGATKPAFD

-63 GEDITVSG
+63 GEDITISG

-95 SMAEETD
+95 SMAD
-102 MECTNK
+102 NVYVNGK
-108 RLDRY
+108 
-113 CTSHHSSNPNH
+113 SS
-124 KREGVNWQH
+124 
-133 NWVDNYC
+133 
-140 VEHNKVGKHN
+140 
-150 TTKISELK
+150 TKIAELK

-183 NASIKEVEDEIL
+183 NASIKEVDDEIL

-208 DNLKAD
+208 GNLSAY
-214 GGTNTGEGLRKATY
+214 GGTNTGEGLRKAAH

-245 SDGVPTFYSYYTYFS
+245 SDGVPTFYSYYYSYYYKYFYKNIDDS
-260 NDRRYWDFYEK
+260 NPKFD
-271 INDWVPNVGGK
+271 GK
-282 GYELDD
+282 GNELDD
-288 DAVEY
+288 YAVEY

-316 KKNSEGNKTL
+316 NDKSKDNQTL
-326 KQIHESMG
+326 KKIHESMG

-347 IDSVFQNIATEILAS
+347 IDSVFQNIATEILAT
-362 YAISNIEMNMVLK
+362 YAINNVKMDMNLK
-375 DDFSLNIGGNKV
+375 SGFTLKVGGNKV

-397 GKVKDGKVTYTAE
+397 GKVKDGKVTYTAD

-420 KVTGQHELFTGS
+420 GVTGQHELFAGS

-452 VNIDKNELPNIKAN
+452 VNIDKNELPNIKAK

-473 DAYPGDE
+473 EAYPEEE

-494 KDSENDSTS
+494 QDSENESTS
-503 NKKEIVFLLDTSKNG
+503 NEKEIIFLIDTSKNG
-518 GANYID
+518 GANYLD

-550 YSDKAE
+550 YSNTSE

-562 DAKEIKNE
+562 DAKDIKNE
-570 LKDVTSSSSTER
+570 LKNVTSSSSTER
-582 NIGNALEMADSIL
+582 DIGNALEMADSIL
-595 TNGNKWAT
+595 INGNKWAT
-603 KYIIVLAAGD
+603 KYIIILAAGD

-618 NKVNAVKNKGYN
+618 NKINAVKNKGYN

-649 LKWIHNKLWGSEEDY
+649 LKWLHNELWGSEDDY
-664 FNAVRENGGAVNIK
+664 FNAVRENGGALNNK
-678 VKEIALRLL
+678 VKEIALRLSA
-687 VKRYKSYI
+687 KRYKSYV

-716 SVGSGSSYNYE
+716 SVESSSSYNYE

-732 VRYTYDVENKIYKA
+732 IRYTYDVVNKIYKA

-765 KDSNTITYTNLI
+765 KDNNTITYTNLI

-790 IVRGQADILHG
+790 IVRGQTDILHG

-812 YNIDTIERTLAKEAT
+812 YNIDTMERTLAKEAT

-841 NIGLKVPSN
+841 NIRLNVPSN
-850 AKIQDIPKVYKI
+850 AKIQDTPKVYKV

-875 MNSTDSLYS
+875 MNSTDSLFS
-884 YTLGGNVVKDDNII
+884 YNLGGNVVKDDNII
-898 VLYAITLPK
+898 VLYTITLPK
-907 DEGSYENIISV
+907 DEGAYENIISV

-925 KFNVGKEALPDLF
+925 KFNVEKEALPDLF

>member
-1 MVMEVDKMKKRI
+1 MKKKI

-20 IGIILCMTATLVMTS
+20 IGLILCMTATLVMTS

-95 SMAEETD
+95 SMAD
-102 MECTNK
+102 KVYVNGK
-108 RLDRY
+108 
-113 CTSHHSSNPNH
+113 SS
-124 KREGVNWQH
+124 
-133 NWVDNYC
+133 
-140 VEHNKVGKHN
+140 
-150 TTKISELK
+150 TKIAELK

-183 NASIKEVEDEIL
+183 NASIKVVDDEIL
-195 IDANKVNELKTVI
+195 IDANKVNELKTVVG
-208 DNLKAD
+208 NLSAY
-214 GGTNTGEGLRKATY
+214 GGTNTGEGLRKAAH

-245 SDGVPTFYSYYTYFS
+245 SDGVPTFYSYYYSYYYKYFYKNIDDS
-260 NDRRYWDFYEK
+260 NPKFD
-271 INDWVPNVGGK
+271 GK
-282 GYELDD
+282 GNELDD
-288 DAVEY
+288 YAVEY

-316 KKNSEGNKTL
+316 DDKSKDNKTL

-334 GKEGNFFASDNGA
+334 GKESNFFASDNGA
-347 IDSVFQNIATEILAS
+347 IDSVFQNIATEILAT
-362 YAISNIEMNMVLK
+362 YAINNVKMDMNLK
-375 DDFSLNIGGNKV
+375 SGFSLKVGGNKV

-397 GKVKDGKVTYTAE
+397 GKIKDGKVTYTAD

-420 KVTGQHELFTGS
+420 GVTGQHELFNGS
-432 TVSFPWKDNE
+432 TVNFPWKDNE

-452 VNIDKNELPNIKAN
+452 VNIDKNELPNIKAK

-473 DAYPGDE
+473 EAYPGEE

-494 KDSENDSTS
+494 KDSENDSTLS
-503 NKKEIVFLLDTSKNG
+503 EKEIVFLLDTSKNG
-518 GANYID
+518 GANYLD

-562 DAKEIKNE
+562 DAKDIKNE
-570 LKDVTSSSSTER
+570 LKNVTSSTSSER
-582 NIGNALEMADSIL
+582 NIGNALDMADSIL
-595 TNGNKWAT
+595 VNGNKWAT
-603 KYIIVLAAGD
+603 KYVIILAGGD

-618 NKVNAVKNKGYN
+618 NKINAVKNKGYN
-630 IISLKLGTSGSD
+630 IVSLKLGTSGSD
-642 DINNPKS
+642 DINNTKS
-649 LKWIHNKLWGSEEDY
+649 LKWLHNELWGSEEDY
-664 FNAVRENGGAVNIK
+664 FNAVRENGGALNNK
-678 VKEIALRLL
+678 VKEIALRLSA
-687 VKRYKSYI
+687 KRYKSYV

-716 SVGSGSSYNYE
+716 SVGSSSSYNYE

-732 VRYTYDVENKIYKA
+732 IRYTYDVVNKIYKA

-790 IVRGQADILHG
+790 IVRGQTDILHG

-827 VTFGATFETYSSKA
+827 VTFGATFETYSNKA
-841 NIGLKVPSN
+841 NIGLKVSNN
-850 AKIQDIPKVYKI
+850 AKIQDTPKVYKI

-898 VLYAITLPK
+898 VLYTITLPK
-907 DEGSYENIISV
+907 DEGAYENIISV

>member
-1 MVMEVDKMKKRI
+1 MKKRI

-20 IGIILCMTATLVMTS
+20 IGLILCMTATLVMTS

-102 MECTNK
+102 VKCTNK

-124 KREGVNWQH
+124 KRERVNWQH
-133 NWVDNYC
+133 NWVDDYC

-150 TTKISELK
+150 TTRISELK

-195 IDANKVNELKTVI
+195 IDANKVNDLKEVI
-208 DNLKAD
+208 NNLKAD

-234 DKDANKTVVLM
+234 GKNANKTVVLM
-245 SDGVPTFYSYYTYFS
+245 SDGVPTFYSYYYS
-260 NDRRYWDFYEK
+260 YYYKYFYEEIDDSNPK
-271 INDWVPNVGGK
+271 FDGK
-282 GYELDD
+282 GNELDD

-316 KKNSEGNKTL
+316 NEKSEPNKTL
-326 KQIHESMG
+326 KKIHESMG
-334 GKEGNFFASDNGA
+334 GTESNFFASDNGA
-347 IDSVFQNIATEILAS
+347 IDSVFQNIATEILAT
-362 YAISNIEMNMVLK
+362 YAINNVKMDMNLK
-375 DDFSLNIGGNKV
+375 SGFSLKVGGNKV

-397 GKVKDGKVTYTAE
+397 GKVKDGKVTYIAD
-410 PVPFE
+410 PVTFK

-452 VNIDKNELPNIKAN
+452 VNIDKNELPNIKAK

-494 KDSENDSTS
+494 KDSENDSTLS
-503 NKKEIVFLLDTSKNG
+503 EKEIVFLLDTSKNG
-518 GANYID
+518 GDNYLK

-556 IESELT
+556 IELGLT
-562 DAKEIKNE
+562 DAKDIKNE
-570 LKDVTSSSSTER
+570 LKDVTPSFSTER
-582 NIGNALEMADSIL
+582 NIGNALEKADSIL
-595 TNGNKWAT
+595 TNGNKRAT
-603 KYIIVLAAGD
+603 KYIIILAAGD

-618 NKVNAVKNKGYN
+618 NKINAVKNKGYN

-642 DINNPKS
+642 DINNTKS
-649 LKWIHNKLWGSEEDY
+649 LKWLHNELWGSEDDY
-664 FNAVRENGGAVNIK
+664 FNAVRENGGAVNNK
-678 VKEIALRLL
+678 VKEIALRLST
-687 VKRYKSYI
+687 KRYKSYI

-765 KDSNTITYTNLI
+765 KESNTITYTNLI

-790 IVRGQADILHG
+790 IVRGQTDILHG

-841 NIGLKVPSN
+841 NIGLNVPSN

-884 YTLGGNVVKDDNII
+884 YTLGGNVVKDDSII
-898 VLYAITLPK
+898 VLYTITLPK

>member
-1 MVMEVDKMKKRI
+1 MKKRI

-71 EIIPKPFEAEVP
+71 KIIPKDFEAEVP

-95 SMAEETD
+95 SMAD
-102 MECTNK
+102 NVYVNGK
-108 RLDRY
+108 
-113 CTSHHSSNPNH
+113 SS
-124 KREGVNWQH
+124 
-133 NWVDNYC
+133 
-140 VEHNKVGKHN
+140 
-150 TTKISELK
+150 TKIAELK

-183 NASIKEVEDEIL
+183 NASIKVVDDEIL
-195 IDANKVNELKTVI
+195 IDASKVNDLEEVI
-208 DNLKAD
+208 DNLRAY

-234 DKDANKTVVLM
+234 EKNANKTVVLM
-245 SDGVPTFYSYYTYFS
+245 SDGVPTFYSYYYSYYYKYFYKNIDDS
-260 NDRRYWDFYEK
+260 NPKFD
-271 INDWVPNVGGK
+271 GK
-282 GYELDD
+282 GNELDD
-288 DAVEY
+288 DAVKY

-316 KKNSEGNKTL
+316 NEKSEPNKTL
-326 KQIHESMG
+326 KKIHESMG
-334 GKEGNFFASDNGA
+334 GTESNFFASDNGA
-347 IDSVFQNIATEILAS
+347 IDSVFQNIATEILAT
-362 YAISNIEMNMVLK
+362 YAINNVKMDINLK
-375 DDFSLNIGGNKV
+375 SGFSLKVGGNKV

-397 GKVKDGKVTYTAE
+397 GKVKDGKVTYTAD

-420 KVTGQHELFTGS
+420 GVTGQHELFAGS

-452 VNIDKNELPNIKAN
+452 VNIDKNELPNIKAK

-473 DAYPGDE
+473 EAYPGEE

-494 KDSENDSTS
+494 QDSENESTS
-503 NKKEIVFLLDTSKNG
+503 NEKEIVFLLDTSKNG
-518 GANYID
+518 GANYLD

-562 DAKEIKNE
+562 DAKDIKNE
-570 LKDVTSSSSTER
+570 LKNVTSSTSSER

-595 TNGNKWAT
+595 VYGNKWAT
-603 KYIIVLAAGD
+603 KYIIILAAGD

-618 NKVNAVKNKGYN
+618 NKINAVKNKGYN

-642 DINNPKS
+642 DINNTKS
-649 LKWIHNKLWGSEEDY
+649 LKWIHNELWGSEEDY
-664 FNAVRENGGAVNIK
+664 FNAVRENGGAVNNK
-678 VKEIALRLL
+678 VKEIALRLSA
-687 VKRYKSYI
+687 KRYKSYV

-716 SVGSGSSYNYE
+716 SVESSSSYNYE

-732 VRYTYDVENKIYKA
+732 IRYTYDVVNKIYKA

-758 EHGELKF
+758 EHGEFKF
-765 KDSNTITYTNLI
+765 KESNTITYTNLI

-790 IVRGQADILHG
+790 IVRGQTDILHG

-812 YNIDTIERTLAKEAT
+812 YNIDTVERTLAKEAT

-841 NIGLKVPSN
+841 NIELNVPSN
-850 AKIQDIPKVYKI
+850 AKIQDTPKVYKV
-862 DEEGNLQLLGDMV
+862 DEEGNLKLLGDMV

-898 VLYAITLPK
+898 VLYTITLPK
-907 DEGSYENIISV
+907 DEGAYENIISV

>member
-20 IGIILCMTATLVMTS
+20 IGLILCMTATLVMTS

-71 EIIPKPFEAEVP
+71 KIIPKDFEAEVP

-95 SMAEETD
+95 SMAD
-102 MECTNK
+102 NVYVNGK
-108 RLDRY
+108 
-113 CTSHHSSNPNH
+113 SS
-124 KREGVNWQH
+124 
-133 NWVDNYC
+133 
-140 VEHNKVGKHN
+140 
-150 TTKISELK
+150 TKIAELK

-183 NASIKEVEDEIL
+183 NASIKKVDKEIL

-214 GGTNTGEGLRKATY
+214 GGTNTGEGLRKAAY

-234 DKDANKTVVLM
+234 EKNANKTVVLM
-245 SDGVPTFYSYYTYFS
+245 SDGVPTFYSYYYSYYYKYFYKNIDDS
-260 NDRRYWDFYEK
+260 NPKFD
-271 INDWVPNVGGK
+271 GK
-282 GYELDD
+282 GNELDD

-316 KKNSEGNKTL
+316 NKNSEANKTL

-347 IDSVFQNIATEILAS
+347 IDNVFQNIATEILAS
-362 YAISNIEMNMVLK
+362 YAISNVKMDMNLK
-375 DDFSLNIGGNKV
+375 SGFSLKVGGNKV

-397 GKVKDGKVTYTAE
+397 GKVKDGKVTYTAD

-420 KVTGQHELFTGS
+420 GVTGQHELFAGS

-452 VNIDKNELPNIKAN
+452 VNIDKNELPNIKAK

-473 DAYPGDE
+473 EAYPGEE

-494 KDSENDSTS
+494 QDSENESTS
-503 NKKEIVFLLDTSKNG
+503 NEKEIVFLLDTSKNG
-518 GANYID
+518 GDNYLD

-550 YSDKAE
+550 YSNTAE

-562 DAKEIKNE
+562 DAKDIKNE
-570 LKDVTSSSSTER
+570 LKNVTSSSSTER

-603 KYIIVLAAGD
+603 KYIIILAAGD

-618 NKVNAVKNKGYN
+618 NKINAVKNKGYS

-642 DINNPKS
+642 EINNTKS
-649 LKWIHNKLWGSEEDY
+649 LKWIHNELWGIEDDY
-664 FNAVRENGGAVNIK
+664 FNAVRENGGALNNK
-678 VKEIALRLL
+678 VKEIALRLST
-687 VKRYKSYI
+687 KRYKSYV
-695 FDDVKLNFN
+695 FGDVKLNFN

-716 SVGSGSSYNYE
+716 SVESSSSYNYA

-732 VRYTYDVENKIYKA
+732 IRYTYDVVNKIYKA
-746 SGSQVSFIIKPM
+746 SGSQVSFIIKTM

-790 IVRGQADILHG
+790 IVRGQTDILHG

-812 YNIDTIERTLAKEAT
+812 YNIDTEERTLAKEAT

-850 AKIQDIPKVYKI
+850 AKIQDTPKVYKV
-862 DEEGNLQLLGDMV
+862 DEEGNLKLLGDMV

-884 YTLGGNVVKDDNII
+884 YTLGGNVGKDDSII
-898 VLYAITLPK
+898 VLYTITLPK
-907 DEGSYENIISV
+907 DEGAYENIISV

>member
-1 MVMEVDKMKKRI
+1 MKKRI
-13 GYKAILC
+13 GYKAIVC

-95 SMAEETD
+95 SMAD
-102 MECTNK
+102 NVYVNGK
-108 RLDRY
+108 
-113 CTSHHSSNPNH
+113 SS
-124 KREGVNWQH
+124 
-133 NWVDNYC
+133 
-140 VEHNKVGKHN
+140 
-150 TTKISELK
+150 TKIAELK

-183 NASIKEVEDEIL
+183 NGSIKVVDDEIL
-195 IDANKVNELKTVI
+195 IDASKVNDLKEVI
-208 DNLKAD
+208 NNLKAN

-234 DKDANKTVVLM
+234 EKNANRTVVLM
-245 SDGVPTFYSYYTYFS
+245 SDGVPTYYSYYYS
-260 NDRRYWDFYEK
+260 DKDYYKYFYEK
-271 INDWVPNVGGK
+271 IDYSNPKVGGK
-282 GYELDD
+282 GNELDD
-288 DAVEY
+288 YAVEY
-293 ANIIGERIKE
+293 ANIIGECIKE

-316 KKNSEGNKTL
+316 NEKSEPNKTL
-326 KQIHESMG
+326 KKIHESMG
-334 GKEGNFFASDNGA
+334 GTESNFFASDNGV
-347 IDSVFQNIATEILAS
+347 IDSVFQNIATEILAT
-362 YAISNIEMNMVLK
+362 YAINNVKMDMNLK
-375 DDFSLNIGGNKV
+375 SGFSLKVGGNKV

-397 GKVKDGKVTYTAE
+397 GKVKDGKVTYTAD

-420 KVTGQHELFTGS
+420 GVTGQHELFAGS

-452 VNIDKNELPNIKAN
+452 VNIDKNELPNIKAK
-466 LTSPSEV
+466 LTSSSEV
-473 DAYPGDE
+473 EAYPGEE

-494 KDSENDSTS
+494 KDSENESTS
-503 NKKEIVFLLDTSKNG
+503 NEKEIIFLLDTSKNG
-518 GANYID
+518 GANYLD

-550 YSDKAE
+550 YSNTAE

-562 DAKEIKNE
+562 DAKDIKNE
-570 LKDVTSSSSTER
+570 LKNVTSSTSSER

-595 TNGNKWAT
+595 VYGNKWAT
-603 KYIIVLAAGD
+603 KYIIILAAGD

-618 NKVNAVKNKGYN
+618 NKINAVKNKGYN

-642 DINNPKS
+642 DISNTKS
-649 LKWIHNKLWGSEEDY
+649 LKWLHNELWGSEDDY
-664 FNAVRENGGAVNIK
+664 FNAVRENGGALNNK
-678 VKEIALRLL
+678 VKEIALRLSA
-687 VKRYKSYI
+687 KRYKSYV

-716 SVGSGSSYNYE
+716 SVGSSSSYNYE

-732 VRYTYDVENKIYKA
+732 IRYTYDVVNKIYKA

-827 VTFGATFETYSSKA
+827 VTFGATFETYSNKA
-841 NIGLKVPSN
+841 NIGLKVSNN
-850 AKIQDIPKVYKI
+850 AKIQDTPKVYKI

-898 VLYAITLPK
+898 VLYTITLPK
-907 DEGSYENIISV
+907 DEGAYENIISV

>member
-1 MVMEVDKMKKRI
+1 MKKRI
-13 GYKAILC
+13 GYKVILC
-20 IGIILCMTATLVMTS
+20 IGLILCMTATLVMTS

-71 EIIPKPFEAEVP
+71 EIIPKDFEAEVP

-95 SMAEETD
+95 SMSD
-102 MECTNK
+102 NVYVNGK
-108 RLDRY
+108 
-113 CTSHHSSNPNH
+113 SS
-124 KREGVNWQH
+124 
-133 NWVDNYC
+133 
-140 VEHNKVGKHN
+140 
-150 TTKISELK
+150 TKIAELK

-183 NASIKEVEDEIL
+183 NASIKEVDDEIL
-195 IDANKVNELKTVI
+195 IDANKVNELKTVVG
-208 DNLKAD
+208 NLSAY
-214 GGTNTGEGLRKATY
+214 GGTNTGEGLRKAAH

-234 DKDANKTVVLM
+234 DKDSNKTVVLM
-245 SDGVPTFYSYYTYFS
+245 SDGVPTFYSYYYSYYYKYFYKNIDDS
-260 NDRRYWDFYEK
+260 NPKFD
-271 INDWVPNVGGK
+271 GK
-282 GYELDD
+282 GNELDD
-288 DAVEY
+288 YAVEY

-316 KKNSEGNKTL
+316 DDKSRDNKTL

-334 GKEGNFFASDNGA
+334 GTESNFFASDNGA
-347 IDSVFQNIATEILAS
+347 IDSVFQNIATEILAT
-362 YAISNIEMNMVLK
+362 YAINNVKMDMNLK
-375 DDFSLNIGGNKV
+375 SGFSLKVGGNKV

-397 GKVKDGKVTYTAE
+397 GKVKDGKVTYTAD

-420 KVTGQHELFTGS
+420 GVTGQHELFVGS

-452 VNIDKNELPNIKAN
+452 VNIDKNELPNIKAK
-466 LTSPSEV
+466 LTSSSEV
-473 DAYPGDE
+473 EAYPGEE

-494 KDSENDSTS
+494 KDSENESTS
-503 NKKEIVFLLDTSKNG
+503 NEKEIIFLLDTSKNG
-518 GANYID
+518 GANYLD

-550 YSDKAE
+550 YSNTAD
-556 IESELT
+556 IELGLT
-562 DAKEIKNE
+562 DAKDIKNE
-570 LKDVTSSSSTER
+570 LKNVTSSTSSER

-603 KYIIVLAAGD
+603 KYIIILAAGD

-618 NKVNAVKNKGYN
+618 NKINAVKNKGYS

-642 DINNPKS
+642 DINNTKS
-649 LKWIHNKLWGSEEDY
+649 LKWLHNEFWGIEDDY
-664 FNAVRENGGAVNIK
+664 FNAVRENGGALNNK
-678 VKEIALRLL
+678 VKEIALRLSA
-687 VKRYKSYI
+687 KRYKSYV

-716 SVGSGSSYNYE
+716 SVGSSSSYNYE

-732 VRYTYDVENKIYKA
+732 IRYTYDVVNKIYKA

-790 IVRGQADILHG
+790 IVRGQTDILHG

-827 VTFGATFETYSSKA
+827 VTFGANFETYSNKA
-841 NIGLKVPSN
+841 NIGLKVSNN
-850 AKIQDIPKVYKI
+850 AKIQDTPKVYKI

-898 VLYAITLPK
+898 VLYTITLPK
-907 DEGSYENIISV
+907 DEGAYENIISV

>member
-1 MVMEVDKMKKRI
+1 MEVDKMKKRT

-63 GEDITVSG
+63 GEDITISG

-95 SMAEETD
+95 SMAD
-102 MECTNK
+102 NVSVNGK
-108 RLDRY
+108 
-113 CTSHHSSNPNH
+113 SS
-124 KREGVNWQH
+124 
-133 NWVDNYC
+133 
-140 VEHNKVGKHN
+140 
-150 TTKISELK
+150 TKIKELK
-158 KAAKNFVDKM
+158 KAAKSFVDKM
-168 KDVPNLKIGI
+168 KNVPNLKIGI
-178 VAYSS
+178 VAYSTEATI
-183 NASIKEVEDEIL
+183 NPNGKNGNKYIKDGDKMNGHYIPNYISISDKF
-195 IDANKVNELKTVI
+195 IDIDDKNLPAMI
-208 DNLKAD
+208 DNLEAL
-214 GGTNTGEGLRKATY
+214 GGTNTGEGLRKAAH
-228 LLSTSK
+228 LLNTSK

-245 SDGVPTFYSYYTYFS
+245 SDGVPTLYSYYIYEYYWS
-260 NDRRYWDFYEK
+260 NYWDFYKK
-271 INDWVPNVGGK
+271 IDNSNPYVDGEGNI
-282 GYELDD
+282 LDYY
-288 DAVEY
+288 AVEY

-316 KKNSEGNKTL
+316 KKNSEANKTL

-334 GKEGNFFASDNGA
+334 GKDSNFFASDNGA

-362 YAISNIEMNMVLK
+362 YAISNIKMDMVLK
-375 DDFSLNIGGNKV
+375 DDFSLKVGGNKV

-595 TNGNKWAT
+595 TNSNKRAT
-603 KYIIVLAAGD
+603 KYIIILAAGD

-649 LKWIHNKLWGSEEDY
+649 LKWLHNELWGSEEDY
-664 FNAVRENGGAVNIK
+664 FNAVRENGGAVNNK

-704 IGDEFDVVSGLK
+704 IGDEFDVISGLK
-716 SVGSGSSYNYE
+716 SVGSSSSYNYE

-732 VRYTYDVENKIYKA
+732 IRYTYDVESNKYKA

-758 EHGELKF
+758 EHGEFNF
-765 KDSNTITYTNLI
+765 KESNTITYTNLI
-777 GEMAKFN
+777 GEMAEFN

-790 IVRGQADILHG
+790 IVRGQTDILHG

-841 NIGLKVPSN
+841 NIGLNVPSN

>member
-63 GEDITVSG
+63 GEDITISG

-83 AKEIVLVLDVSG
+83 AKEIVLVLDISG
-95 SMAEETD
+95 SMAG
-102 MECTNK
+102 NVSVNGK
-108 RLDRY
+108 
-113 CTSHHSSNPNH
+113 SS
-124 KREGVNWQH
+124 
-133 NWVDNYC
+133 
-140 VEHNKVGKHN
+140 
-150 TTKISELK
+150 TKIAELK

-183 NASIKEVEDEIL
+183 NASIKEVDDEIL
-195 IDANKVNELKTVI
+195 IDASKVNDLEEVI
-208 DNLKAD
+208 DNLRAY

-234 DKDANKTVVLM
+234 EKNANKTVVLM
-245 SDGVPTFYSYYTYFS
+245 SDGVPTFYSYYYSYYYKYFYKNIDDS
-260 NDRRYWDFYEK
+260 NPKFD
-271 INDWVPNVGGK
+271 GK
-282 GYELDD
+282 GNELDD

-316 KKNSEGNKTL
+316 NEKSEPNKTL
-326 KQIHESMG
+326 KKIHESMG
-334 GKEGNFFASDNGA
+334 GTESNFFASDNGA
-347 IDSVFQNIATEILAS
+347 IDSVFQNIATEILAT
-362 YAISNIEMNMVLK
+362 YAINNVKMDMNLK
-375 DDFSLNIGGNKV
+375 SGFSLKVGGNKV

-397 GKVKDGKVTYTAE
+397 GKVKDGKVTYTAD
-410 PVPFE
+410 PVTFK

-452 VNIDKNELPNIKAN
+452 VNIDKNELPNIRAK
-466 LTSPSEV
+466 LTSQSEV
-473 DAYPGDE
+473 EAYPGE
-480 IKVTYDIKPENFVF
+480 KIKVTYDIKPENFVF
-494 KDSENDSTS
+494 QDSENDSTFS
-503 NKKEIVFLLDTSKNG
+503 EKEIVFLLDTSKNG

-524 DSKHLWSGLLNDYN
+524 DLKHLWSGLLNDYN
-538 KKDSMAKFGLVT
+538 KKDSMAKFALVT
-550 YSDKAE
+550 YSNTAD
-556 IESELT
+556 IELGLT
-562 DAKEIKNE
+562 DAKDIKNE
-570 LKDVTSSSSTER
+570 LKDVTPSFSTER
-582 NIGNALEMADSIL
+582 NIGNALEKADSIL
-595 TNGNKWAT
+595 TNGNKRAT
-603 KYIIVLAAGD
+603 KYIIILAAGD

-618 NKVNAVKNKGYN
+618 NKINAVKNKGYN

-642 DINNPKS
+642 DINNTKS
-649 LKWIHNKLWGSEEDY
+649 LKWLHNELRGSEEDY
-664 FNAVRENGGAVNIK
+664 FNAVRENGGAVNNK

-704 IGDEFDVVSGLK
+704 IGDEFDVVSGFK

-765 KDSNTITYTNLI
+765 KESNTITYTNLI

-790 IVRGQADILHG
+790 IVRGQTDILHG

-841 NIGLKVPSN
+841 NIGLNVPSN

-862 DEEGNLQLLGDMV
+862 DEEGNIQLLGDMV

-884 YTLGGNVVKDDNII
+884 YTLGGNVGKDDNII
-898 VLYAITLPK
+898 VLYTITLPK
-907 DEGSYENIISV
+907 DEGSYENIVSV

>member
-1 MVMEVDKMKKRI
+1 MEVDKMKKRI

-20 IGIILCMTATLVMTS
+20 IGLILCMTATLVMTS

-71 EIIPKPFEAEVP
+71 KIIPKDFEAEVP

-95 SMAEETD
+95 SMAD
-102 MECTNK
+102 NVYVNGK
-108 RLDRY
+108 
-113 CTSHHSSNPNH
+113 SS
-124 KREGVNWQH
+124 
-133 NWVDNYC
+133 
-140 VEHNKVGKHN
+140 
-150 TTKISELK
+150 TKIAELK

-183 NASIKEVEDEIL
+183 NASIKKVDKEIL

-214 GGTNTGEGLRKATY
+214 GGTNTGEGLRKAAY

-234 DKDANKTVVLM
+234 EKNANKTVVLM
-245 SDGVPTFYSYYTYFS
+245 SDGVPTFYSYYYSYYYKYFYKYIDDS
-260 NDRRYWDFYEK
+260 NPKFD
-271 INDWVPNVGGK
+271 GK
-282 GYELDD
+282 GNELDD

-316 KKNSEGNKTL
+316 NEKSEPNKTL
-326 KQIHESMG
+326 KKIHESMG
-334 GKEGNFFASDNGA
+334 GTESNFFASDNGA
-347 IDSVFQNIATEILAS
+347 IDSVFQNIATEILAT
-362 YAISNIEMNMVLK
+362 YAINNVKMDMNLK
-375 DDFSLNIGGNKV
+375 SGFSLKVGGNKV

-397 GKVKDGKVTYTAE
+397 GKVKDGKVTYTAD

-420 KVTGQHELFTGS
+420 GVTGQHELFAGS

-452 VNIDKNELPNIKAN
+452 VNIDKNELPNIKAK
-466 LTSPSEV
+466 LTSQSEV
-473 DAYPGDE
+473 EAYPGEE

-494 KDSENDSTS
+494 QDSENESTS
-503 NKKEIVFLLDTSKNG
+503 NEKEIIFLLDTSKNR
-518 GANYID
+518 GANYLD

-550 YSDKAE
+550 YSNTAE

-562 DAKEIKNE
+562 DAKDIKNE
-570 LKDVTSSSSTER
+570 LKNVTSSSSTER

-603 KYIIVLAAGD
+603 KYIIILAAGD

-618 NKVNAVKNKGYN
+618 NKINAVKNKGYS

-642 DINNPKS
+642 DINNTKS
-649 LKWIHNKLWGSEEDY
+649 LKWIHNELWGIEDDY
-664 FNAVRENGGAVNIK
+664 FNAVRENGGALNNK
-678 VKEIALRLL
+678 VKEIALRLST
-687 VKRYKSYI
+687 YKSYV

-716 SVGSGSSYNYE
+716 SVESSSSYNYA

-732 VRYTYDVENKIYKA
+732 IRYTYDVVNKIYKA

-790 IVRGQADILHG
+790 IVRGQTDILHG

-812 YNIDTIERTLAKEAT
+812 YNIDTVERTLAKEAT

-850 AKIQDIPKVYKI
+850 AKIQDTPKVYKV

-898 VLYAITLPK
+898 VLYTITLPK
-907 DEGSYENIISV
+907 DEGAYENIISV

>member
-1 MVMEVDKMKKRI
+1 MKKRI

-20 IGIILCMTATLVMTS
+20 IGLILCMTATLVMTS

-71 EIIPKPFEAEVP
+71 KIIPKDFEAEVP

-95 SMAEETD
+95 SMAD
-102 MECTNK
+102 NVYVNGK
-108 RLDRY
+108 
-113 CTSHHSSNPNH
+113 SS
-124 KREGVNWQH
+124 
-133 NWVDNYC
+133 
-140 VEHNKVGKHN
+140 
-150 TTKISELK
+150 TKIAELK

-183 NASIKEVEDEIL
+183 NASIKKVDKEIL

-214 GGTNTGEGLRKATY
+214 GGTNTGEGLRKAAY

-234 DKDANKTVVLM
+234 EKNANKTVVLM
-245 SDGVPTFYSYYTYFS
+245 SDGVPTFYSYYYSYYYKYFYKNIDDS
-260 NDRRYWDFYEK
+260 NPKFD
-271 INDWVPNVGGK
+271 GK
-282 GYELDD
+282 GNELDD

-316 KKNSEGNKTL
+316 NKNSEANKTL

-347 IDSVFQNIATEILAS
+347 IDSVFQNIATEILDS
-362 YAISNIEMNMVLK
+362 YAISNVKMDMNLK
-375 DDFSLNIGGNKV
+375 SGFSLKVGGNKV

-397 GKVKDGKVTYTAE
+397 GKVKDGKVTYTAD

-420 KVTGQHELFTGS
+420 GVTGQHELFAGS

-452 VNIDKNELPNIKAN
+452 VNIDKNELPNIKAK

-473 DAYPGDE
+473 EAYPGEE

-494 KDSENDSTS
+494 QDSENESTS
-503 NKKEIVFLLDTSKNG
+503 NEKEIVFLLDTSKNG
-518 GANYID
+518 GANYLD

-550 YSDKAE
+550 YSNTAE

-562 DAKEIKNE
+562 DAKDIKNE
-570 LKDVTSSSSTER
+570 LENVTSSSSTER

-603 KYIIVLAAGD
+603 KYIIILAAGD

-618 NKVNAVKNKGYN
+618 NKINAVKNKGYS

-642 DINNPKS
+642 DINNTKS
-649 LKWIHNKLWGSEEDY
+649 LKWIHNELWGIEDDY
-664 FNAVRENGGAVNIK
+664 FNAVRENGGALNNK
-678 VKEIALRLL
+678 VKEIALRLST
-687 VKRYKSYI
+687 KRYKSYV
-695 FDDVKLNFN
+695 FGDVKLNFN

-716 SVGSGSSYNYE
+716 SVESSSSYNYA

-732 VRYTYDVENKIYKA
+732 IRYTYDVVNKIYKA
-746 SGSQVSFIIKPM
+746 SGSQVSFIIKTM
-758 EHGELKF
+758 EHGKLKF

-790 IVRGQADILHG
+790 IVRGQTDILHG

-812 YNIDTIERTLAKEAT
+812 YNIDTVERTLAKEAT

-850 AKIQDIPKVYKI
+850 AKIQDTPKVYKV

-898 VLYAITLPK
+898 VLYTITLPK
-907 DEGSYENIISV
+907 DEGAYENIISV

>member
-1 MVMEVDKMKKRI
+1 MKKRI
-13 GYKAILC
+13 GYKVILC
-20 IGIILCMTATLVMTS
+20 IGLILCMTATLVMTS

-71 EIIPKPFEAEVP
+71 EIIPKDFEAEVP

-95 SMAEETD
+95 SMSD
-102 MECTNK
+102 NVYVNGK
-108 RLDRY
+108 
-113 CTSHHSSNPNH
+113 SS
-124 KREGVNWQH
+124 
-133 NWVDNYC
+133 
-140 VEHNKVGKHN
+140 
-150 TTKISELK
+150 TKIAELK

-168 KDVPNLKIGI
+168 KDVSNLKIGI

-183 NASIKEVEDEIL
+183 NASIKEVDDEIL
-195 IDANKVNELKTVI
+195 IDANKVNELKTVVG
-208 DNLKAD
+208 NLSAY
-214 GGTNTGEGLRKATY
+214 GGTNTGEGLRKAAH

-234 DKDANKTVVLM
+234 DKDSNKTVVLM
-245 SDGVPTFYSYYTYFS
+245 SDGVPTFYSYYYSYYYKYFYKNIDDS
-260 NDRRYWDFYEK
+260 NPKFD
-271 INDWVPNVGGK
+271 GK
-282 GYELDD
+282 GNELDD
-288 DAVEY
+288 YAVEY

-316 KKNSEGNKTL
+316 DDKSRDNKTL

-334 GKEGNFFASDNGA
+334 GTESNFFASDNGA
-347 IDSVFQNIATEILAS
+347 IDSVFQNIATEILAT
-362 YAISNIEMNMVLK
+362 YAINNVKMDMNLK
-375 DDFSLNIGGNKV
+375 SGFSLKVGGNKV

-397 GKVKDGKVTYTAE
+397 GKVKDGKVTYTAD

-420 KVTGQHELFTGS
+420 GVTGQHELFVGS

-452 VNIDKNELPNIKAN
+452 VNIDKNELPNIKAK
-466 LTSPSEV
+466 LTSSSEV
-473 DAYPGDE
+473 EAYPGEE

-494 KDSENDSTS
+494 KDSENESTS
-503 NKKEIVFLLDTSKNG
+503 NEKEIIFLLDTSKNG
-518 GANYID
+518 GANYLD

-550 YSDKAE
+550 YSNTAD
-556 IESELT
+556 IELGLT
-562 DAKEIKNE
+562 DAKDIKNE
-570 LKDVTSSSSTER
+570 LKNVTSSTSSER

-603 KYIIVLAAGD
+603 KYIIILAAGD

-618 NKVNAVKNKGYN
+618 NKINAVKNKVYS

-642 DINNPKS
+642 DINNTKS
-649 LKWIHNKLWGSEEDY
+649 LKWLHNELWGSEEDY
-664 FNAVRENGGAVNIK
+664 FNAVRENGGALNNK
-678 VKEIALRLL
+678 VKEIALRLSA
-687 VKRYKSYI
+687 KRYKSYV

-716 SVGSGSSYNYE
+716 SVGSSSSYNYE

-732 VRYTYDVENKIYKA
+732 IRYTYDVVNKIYKA

-827 VTFGATFETYSSKA
+827 VTFGATFETYSNKA
-841 NIGLKVPSN
+841 NIGLKVSNN
-850 AKIQDIPKVYKI
+850 AKIQDTPKVYKI

-898 VLYAITLPK
+898 VLYTITLPK
-907 DEGSYENIISV
+907 DEGAYENIISV

>member
-1 MVMEVDKMKKRI
+1 MKKRI

-20 IGIILCMTATLVMTS
+20 IGLILCMTATLVMTS

-71 EIIPKPFEAEVP
+71 KIIPKDFEAEVP

-95 SMAEETD
+95 SMAD
-102 MECTNK
+102 NVYVNGK
-108 RLDRY
+108 
-113 CTSHHSSNPNH
+113 SS
-124 KREGVNWQH
+124 
-133 NWVDNYC
+133 
-140 VEHNKVGKHN
+140 
-150 TTKISELK
+150 TKIAELK

-183 NASIKEVEDEIL
+183 NASIKKVDKEIL

-214 GGTNTGEGLRKATY
+214 GGTNTGEGLRKAAY

-234 DKDANKTVVLM
+234 EKNANKTVVLM
-245 SDGVPTFYSYYTYFS
+245 SDGVPTFYSYYYSYYYKYFYKYIDDS
-260 NDRRYWDFYEK
+260 NPKFD
-271 INDWVPNVGGK
+271 GK
-282 GYELDD
+282 GNELDD

-316 KKNSEGNKTL
+316 NEKSEPNKTL
-326 KQIHESMG
+326 KKIHESMG
-334 GKEGNFFASDNGA
+334 GTESNFFASDNGA
-347 IDSVFQNIATEILAS
+347 IDSVFQNIATEILAT
-362 YAISNIEMNMVLK
+362 YAINNVKMDMNLK
-375 DDFSLNIGGNKV
+375 SGFSLKVGGNKV

-397 GKVKDGKVTYTAE
+397 GKVKDGKVTYTAD

-420 KVTGQHELFTGS
+420 GVTGQHELFAGS

-452 VNIDKNELPNIKAN
+452 VNIDKNELPNIKAK
-466 LTSPSEV
+466 LTSQSEV
-473 DAYPGDE
+473 EAYPGEE

-494 KDSENDSTS
+494 QDSENESTS
-503 NKKEIVFLLDTSKNG
+503 NEKEIIFLLDTSKNR
-518 GANYID
+518 GANYLD

-550 YSDKAE
+550 YSNTAE

-562 DAKEIKNE
+562 DAKDIKNE
-570 LKDVTSSSSTER
+570 LKNVTSSSSTER

-603 KYIIVLAAGD
+603 KYIIILAAGD

-618 NKVNAVKNKGYN
+618 NKINAVKNKGYS

-642 DINNPKS
+642 DINNTKS
-649 LKWIHNKLWGSEEDY
+649 LKWIHNELWGIEDDY
-664 FNAVRENGGAVNIK
+664 FNAVRENGGALNNK
-678 VKEIALRLL
+678 VKEIALRLST
-687 VKRYKSYI
+687 YKSYV

-716 SVGSGSSYNYE
+716 SVESSSSYNYA

-732 VRYTYDVENKIYKA
+732 IRYTYDVVNKIYKA

-790 IVRGQADILHG
+790 IVRGQTDILHG

-812 YNIDTIERTLAKEAT
+812 YNIDTVERTLAKEAT

-850 AKIQDIPKVYKI
+850 AKIQDTPKVYKV

-898 VLYAITLPK
+898 VLYTITLPK
-907 DEGSYENIISV
+907 DEGAYENIISV

>member
-1 MVMEVDKMKKRI
+1 MKKRI

-50 VKINSVSPEFPKV
+50 VKINSVSPQFPKV
-63 GEDITVSG
+63 GEDITISG

-168 KDVPNLKIGI
+168 KNVPNLKIGI

-183 NASIKEVEDEIL
+183 NASIKKVDKEIL
-195 IDANKVNELKTVI
+195 IDANKVNDLKEVI
-208 DNLKAD
+208 NNLKAD

-234 DKDANKTVVLM
+234 GKNANKTVVLM
-245 SDGVPTFYSYYTYFS
+245 SDGVPTFYSYYYS
-260 NDRRYWDFYEK
+260 YYYKYFYEEIDDSNPK
-271 INDWVPNVGGK
+271 FDGK
-282 GYELDD
+282 GNELDD

-316 KKNSEGNKTL
+316 NEKSEPNKTL
-326 KQIHESMG
+326 KKIHESMG
-334 GKEGNFFASDNGA
+334 GTESNFFASDNGA
-347 IDSVFQNIATEILAS
+347 IDSVFQNIATEILAT
-362 YAISNIEMNMVLK
+362 YAINNVKMDMNLK
-375 DDFSLNIGGNKV
+375 SGFSLKVGGNKV

-397 GKVKDGKVTYTAE
+397 GKVKDGKVTYTAD
-410 PVPFE
+410 PVLFE

-420 KVTGQHELFTGS
+420 GVTGQHELFARS

-452 VNIDKNELPNIKAN
+452 VNIDKNELPNIRAK
-466 LTSPSEV
+466 LTSQSEV
-473 DAYPGDE
+473 EACQGDE

-494 KDSENDSTS
+494 QDSENESTS
-503 NKKEIVFLLDTSKNG
+503 NEKEIVFLLDTSKNV
-518 GANYID
+518 GANYLD

-562 DAKEIKNE
+562 DAKDIKNE
-570 LKDVTSSSSTER
+570 LKNVTSSTSSER

-595 TNGNKWAT
+595 TNSDKGAT
-603 KYIIVLAAGD
+603 KYIIILAAGD

-618 NKVNAVKNKGYN
+618 NKINAVKNKGYN
-630 IISLKLGTSGSD
+630 IISLKLGTTGSD
-642 DINNPKS
+642 DINNTKS
-649 LKWIHNKLWGSEEDY
+649 LKWLHKELWGSEEDY
-664 FNAVRENGGAVNIK
+664 FNSVRDNGGAVNNK

-704 IGDEFDVVSGLK
+704 IGDEFDVISGLK
-716 SVGSGSSYNYE
+716 SVGSSSSYNYE

-732 VRYTYDVENKIYKA
+732 IRYTYDVESNKYKA

-758 EHGELKF
+758 EQGELKF

-790 IVRGQADILHG
+790 IVRGQTDILHG
-801 IYNGYDSKTEK
+801 IYKGYDSKTEK
-812 YNIDTIERTLAKEAT
+812 YNIDTMERTLAKEAT

-841 NIGLKVPSN
+841 NIGLNVPSN
-850 AKIQDIPKVYKI
+850 AKIQDTPKVYKV
-862 DEEGNLQLLGDMV
+862 DEEGNLKLLGDMV

-884 YTLGGNVVKDDNII
+884 YTLGGNVGKDDNII
-898 VLYAITLPK
+898 VLYTITLPK
-907 DEGSYENIISV
+907 DEGSYENIVSV